1 MIVKTSYPLSSGQEA
16 MWFIYQI
23 APESVAYNIFIT
35 VKINSYLNINSV
47 NRVWEKIIEN
57 HPILRTT
64 YTSHEGKSVQEINQ
78 QHNFNLEVTDA
89 SNWSEDY
96 LKEKIFAIADRPFNL
111 EKDPV
116 LRVNLFTQSTE
127 EHILLL
133 TMHHI
138 AGDMWSFDLLL
149 SQFQALYAEEIEQI
163 SLQQTET
170 AIDDLTNN
178 KSYLDLV
185 RWQSEMLSSS
195 RGEKH
200 RQYWQEQLAGELP
213 ILNLLADKPRP
224 TVQTYQGTA
233 HISKLDKELIQKL
246 QYLAQTSGTTLYQI
260 LLTAFYVQLYRYT
273 NQKDILIGSPMRG
286 RWSGDFKDIV
296 GYFVNLTVLRTAIEE
311 NATFT
316 EFLAQ
321 VSDTVKTAQTHQDY
335 PFSLLAKQLQPQRD
349 PSRSPLCQV
358 SFTWQPQRWCERT
371 EKSLHSGEQ
380 VLQMEPYLLGHQRGA
395 DFDLNLMVMEAQE
408 VFQLCW
414 QYNTDLFEATT
425 ISRMA
430 GHFVTLLE
438 GIAANPQQQIWQL
451 PLLKEVEQQQLLV
464 EWNDTGVDYPQDKC
478 IHQLFEEQVER
489 TPDAVAVVFENQQLT
504 YQELNYRAN
513 QLAHHLKSLGVGADV
528 LVGLCV
534 ERSLEMV
541 VGLLGILKAGGAYVP
556 LDPNY
561 PQQRLTVIL
570 DDAALPLLLTQQSLL
585 ESLPE
590 HTAQVVCFDSDR
602 QLIAQHSPENPLSG
616 NKPENLAYVI
626 YTSGSTGKPKGV
638 QVNHN
643 CVVNFLASMS
653 LCPGL
658 TDSDT
663 FCAITTI
670 SFDIAV
676 LELYLPLIVGAKLV
690 VVSRE
695 VAGDGA
701 RLLLE
706 LQQSGTTVMQATPVT
721 WQMLLASGL
730 STQQL
735 GMKLLCGGEAL
746 PDQLAHQLLETGSE
760 VWNLY
765 GPTET
770 TIWSSIYQLR
780 NESTQLEARSIITPI
795 GRPIAN
801 TQIYILDTQL
811 QLVPLGVPGELHI
824 GGAGLARGYLNRPE
838 LTQEKFIPNPFG
850 EVGASRLYKTGDL
863 ARYRPDGNIE
873 YLGRIDNQ
881 VKIRG
886 FRIELGEIEAVLSQ
900 HNDVETSCAI
910 APDDIYGNKRLI
922 AYIVPHQHCT
932 PSISELRQFIKAKLP
947 DYMVP
952 NAFVMLEEMPLTPN
966 GKIDRRA
973 LPAPELHSQ
982 SSDRYIVP
990 RTPVEEML
998 AQIWVQVLKVE
1009 QIGIDDNFFELGGH
1023 SLLATQLVSRI
1034 RNVFKVELQLRNL
1047 FAATTVA
1054 QLARLI
1060 GQLQQQNL
1068 ELSASPIL
1076 PRAENA
1082 ELALSYAQQRLWF
1095 LDQFEPNSALY
1106 NIPIALR
1113 LVGSLKVTA
1122 LEQSLEEIIIRH
1134 EALRTNFITID
1145 GKASQIIQKQINC
1158 SLSIVDLKHLSTS
1171 EQQIA
1176 SQQLAQQQAIQP
1188 FELATQVLV
1197 RATLVILSETEQLLF
1212 VCMHHIVSD
1221 GWSMGVFVQELAA
1234 LYNAYSQGKNSPL
1247 APLPIQYADFALW
1260 QRQWLQGEVLQ
1271 SQLSYWQQQL
1281 ADAPALLSLPTD
1293 RSRPAVQTFTGA
1305 HQEFALSQK
1314 LTGELTQLSQQQGVT
1329 LFMTLLAAYD
1339 ILLHRYTGVADI
1351 LVGTPIA
1358 NRNSSEIE
1366 GIIGFFVNTLIIRT
1380 DVFSDR
1386 SFNELLVRIREV
1398 CLGAYTH
1405 QDLPFEM
1412 LVEALQPQRDLSYN
1426 PLFQVM
1432 FALQNASI
1440 SEVELTGLSVTSLP
1454 IESATAKFD
1463 LTLSMENTANGLVG
1477 VWEYNTD
1484 LFDSSTIERMTGHF
1498 VTLLEAI
1505 VSNPIQPISQL
1516 PLLTE
1521 VEQQQLLVEWN
1532 NTQADYPQDLC
1543 IHQLFE
1549 SQVERISDAVAV
1561 IFENQQLT
1569 YAELNSRANQ
1579 LAHYLQTLGVKPDV
1593 LVGICVERSLEMIVG
1608 ILGILKAGGAY
1619 LPLDPEY
1626 PAERL
1631 SFMLEDAQV
1640 TVLLTQDKL
1649 LEKLPGH
1656 KGQVVCLDT
1665 DWQLISQSTQDNAI
1679 ALVQA
1684 SNLAYVIYTSGSTG
1698 KPKGVT
1704 ISHGAIASHCCIIQQ
1719 AYELVQSDRVLQFAS
1734 INFDASLEQIF
1745 PTLIAGATLVL
1756 RGSDVWTPTNFQK
1769 IISDFGLTVV
1779 NLPTAYWQQ
1788 LAQESA
1794 KTKILDDANSQL
1806 RLVIVGGDVM
1816 LPEYVALW
1824 QQSPMSGVRL
1834 LNAYGPT
1841 EATITA
1847 TLFEIPPQFSK
1858 DTNQKKVPIGCPLP
1872 NKTVYILDEHLQP
1885 VPIGIAGE
1893 LHFGGVALA
1902 QGYLNRPELTQ
1913 EKFIPNPFDKSK
1925 VKSQKSKLYKTGD
1938 LARYLPD
1945 GNIEYLGRIDN
1956 QVKIRGFR
1964 IELGEIEAVL
1974 SEYPHL
1980 QTSCVIAREDIPGN
1994 KSLVTYIVSQKE
2006 QTLIINDLRCFL
2018 KSKLPEYMVPSA
2030 IVILDALPLTPGGKI
2045 DRRALPAPDLHSQLL
2060 DKYVAPRSP
2069 NEELLTQIWAY
2080 VLKVEQVGIYDNF
2093 FELGGHS
2100 LLATQLVSR
2109 IRNIFKVELP
2119 LRELFAAPTVAEL
2132 AHLIGQLQQQ
2142 NSEQFAPPILPR
2154 AENAE
2159 LTLSYAQQRLWF
2171 LDQFEPDSPFY
2182 NMPLALHLAG
2192 TVQVAALE
2200 QSLQEIIIRHE
2211 ALRTNF
2217 ITVDGKPTQIIQTES
2232 TWIVSVV
2239 DLKHLS
2245 ITEQE
2250 IATEELAQQQAIQP
2264 FNLANQALVR
2274 ATLVVQSETEHIL
2287 LMCMHH
2293 IVSDG
2298 WSMGVFVQEL
2308 VALYNA
2314 YSQGQ
2319 TSPLAPLPIQY
2330 ADFAL
2335 WQRQWLQGEV
2345 LQSQLTYWQKQLAS
2359 APALLSLPTDRPRPV
2374 VQTYNGT
2381 HQYFALSEEL
2391 TSKLTKLSQE
2401 QGVTLFMTLLAAY
2414 DTLIYRYT
2422 GTEDILVGSPI
2433 ANRDRTEIEG
2443 LIGFFVNTLVM
2454 RTDVSGNPSFSEL
2467 LGRVRDMA
2475 MQAYSHQNLPF
2486 EMLVEALQPER
2497 DLSYTPLFQVMFVLQ
2512 NAPMSQ
2518 LELTG
2523 LTVRELPIKG
2533 ITSRFDLTLIM
2544 QNTANGMVG
2553 LWEYNTDL
2561 FDSST
2566 IERMTSHFVTLL
2578 ESIITNPEQQI
2589 SQLPLLKE
2597 VEQQQ
2602 LLVEWNATQV
2612 DYPLHKCIPELFE
2625 EEVERT
2631 PNAVAVEFENQQLTY
2646 QELNNRANQLANHLR
2661 SLGVVADT
2669 LVGLCVERSLE
2680 MVIGLL
2686 GILKAGAAYVPLDPE
2701 YPTERLSFILEDT
2714 QASVLLTQQSVLDRL
2729 PSNQAK
2735 LVCLDT
2741 DAGLIS
2747 QCSQDNLISGVEA
2760 HNLVYIIYTSGST
2773 GQPKGIAMSHI
2784 ALCNH
2789 VLWHGENL
2797 KIARGAKTLQF
2808 ASISFDVSFQ
2818 EIFTTWCSGGTLFLI
2833 GEELRQDASALLGF
2847 LQEKA
2852 IERMFLA
2859 FVGLQQLAEVA
2870 VGSEL
2875 VNNHLREIITSG
2887 EQLQITPAIS
2897 QWFSKLTDCTLH
2909 NQYGPS
2915 ESHLASSFILNNS
2928 VETWPLLPYIGRP
2941 IANTQIYILDRFL
2954 QPVPI
2959 GVPGELYIA
2968 GVLLAQGYFN
2978 RRELTQEKFI
2988 LNPFSDEPDSR
2999 LYKTGDLGRYL
3010 PDGNIESLGRIDNQV
3025 KIRGFR
3031 IELGEIEAVL
3041 SQIGDVQASCAIAR
3055 EDIPGNKYLAAYVVP
3070 QKEQTL
3076 TVSVV
3081 RGFLKSKLPEY
3092 MVPSAIVILE
3102 ALPLTPN
3109 GKLDRRAL
3117 PVPDLHSQ
3125 LLDKYVA
3132 ARNPIEEILSLI
3144 WTQVLKVEL
3153 VGIHDNF
3160 FELGGHSLL
3169 ATQLIS
3175 RVRTSLKVELPLRS
3189 LFAAPTVAQLSEHI
3203 QRSQQQDLEL
3213 TAPPILPRAK
3223 NAELPLSFAQT
3234 RLWFLEQLNP
3244 NSAFYNLLIAL
3255 RLVGT
3260 LNVAIL
3266 EQSLIEILHR
3276 HEALRTNFAIADGE
3290 PSQVIQTQ
3298 TNWTVSVVDLQH
3310 LPTSEQK
3317 IASQQLAQQQAIQP
3331 FELATQPL
3339 VRATLVVL
3347 SETEHLLLVC
3357 MHHIVSDGWSMGVFV
3372 QELAALYNAYFQG
3385 QPTPLEPLP
3394 IQYADFA
3401 LWQRQW
3407 FQGDVLQSQL
3417 SYWQKQL
3424 KDSPALLSL
3433 PTDRP
3438 RPAVQTF
3445 AGAYQHFAISQE
3457 LTTKLTKLSQQEG
3470 CTLFMTLLAAYD
3482 TLLHRYTGV
3491 ADILIGSPIANR
3503 NRGEIE
3509 GLIGFFVNTLVMRTD
3524 LSGNPSFS
3532 ELLTRVREM
3541 ALGAYAHQDLPFE
3554 MLVEALQPERNLSH
3568 TPLFQ
3573 VMFVLQN
3580 VPMSQV
3586 ELTGLTVN
3594 PLLVE
3599 SATSKFDLTLAMENT
3614 AAGLAGV
3621 LEYNTALFDRSTIA
3635 RMADHF
3641 VTLLEAIV
3649 ANPQERISQL
3659 PMLTAVEQQQLLV
3672 EWNNTQVD
3680 YPQDKCIHQLFEEQ
3694 VELTPDAVAVVFEN
3708 EQLTY
3713 AELNSR
3719 ANQLAHY
3726 LRSLGVK
3733 ADVLV
3738 GICVE
3743 RSLEMVVGLL
3753 GILKAGG
3760 AYLPLDPE
3768 YPTERLHFILRDAQ
3782 VSVLLTQQQL
3792 VDKLPPNQESIV
3804 CLDTDAQV
3812 ISLSSQENLIT
3823 ASKASNLAYV
3833 IYTSGSTGQPKGV
3846 LVTHYALLNLVFW
3859 HNKAFEI
3866 TALDKAT
3873 QVAST
3878 AFDAAVWEL
3887 WPYLTAGASIY
3898 LLKPG
3903 IIASPVDLQD
3913 WLRSQNIT
3921 ISFLPTPVA
3930 EQLLSLEWTENS
3942 ALRTLLTGGD
3952 KLHRYPSSLL
3962 PFQVVNNYGP
3972 TENTVVTTSGIVVS
3986 DGVSDNI
3993 SPSIG
3998 RPIANTQIYILD
4010 EYLQPVPVGVP
4021 GELHIG
4027 GASLAQGYL
4036 NRPELTQEKFISN
4049 PFSDEPHSR
4058 LYKTG
4063 DLSRYLLN
4071 GSIEYLGRIDNQV
4084 KIRGFRIELGEIE
4097 AALNQN
4103 IHVQT
4108 SCVIAREDIPGDTST
4123 PLSTSKRLVAYVALH
4138 QHSTLAISELRHYLK
4153 AKLPHYMMPQAFVVL
4168 EEMPLTP
4175 NGKVDRRALPAP
4187 DLDHELKD
4195 KYVAPRTPSEDMLA
4209 QIWATVL
4216 KVEQVGIYDNFFE
4229 LGGHSL
4235 LATQLVS
4242 RIRSNFQV
4250 ELPLRELFATATV
4263 AELAQSIQELQQQK
4277 LQLTAPPILPR
4288 LRDAELPLSY
4298 SQTRLWFLDQ
4308 FDPNSAFYNIP
4319 IALRLVGSLNKTAL
4333 EQSLEEIIHRHEA
4346 LRTNFI
4352 TIDGKPSQIIQTE
4365 TNWTVSVVDWKHLS
4379 ATEQEIATQQ
4389 LAQQQAIQPFELA
4402 TQALVRATLVILS
4415 ETEHIL
4421 LMCMHHIVSDGW
4433 SMGVFVQELA
4443 ALYSA
4448 YSQGQT
4454 SPLAPLPIQYADF
4467 ALWQRQWLQ
4476 GDILQKQLSYWE
4488 KQLADAPALLS
4499 LPTDRPRPAVQ
4510 TFAGANQQFELSI
4523 ELTSKLTKLSQEQ
4536 GVTLFMTLLAAF
4548 DTLLYRYTE
4557 QSDILVGTPIA
4568 NRNRGE
4574 IEGLIGFFVNTLVLR
4589 TDLSGNPSFSEL
4601 LTRVRQMAMEAYSH
4615 QDLPFE
4621 MLVETLQPERDLSHA
4636 PLFQVDFLLQNDP
4649 LSEVEL
4655 TGLNVTSLP
4664 IESATAKFDLT
4675 LAMAIAPTGMVG
4687 VWEYN
4692 TDLFDA
4698 STIARMAGH
4707 FVTLLEAIV
4716 ENPQQQISQ
4725 LPMLTDVE
4733 QRQLFVG
4740 WNDTQADY
4748 PEDLCIHQLFESQVE
4763 HTPNAIAVVFENQQ
4777 LTYGELNT
4785 QANQLAHYLQTV
4797 GVGPEVL
4804 VGIYLERSLSV
4815 IVGLL
4820 AVLKAGGGYVP
4831 LDPDYPQQRLADIS
4845 QDSQF
4850 SVLITEQKLLNS
4862 LPVQDVKII
4871 VLDTESGMLTNQS
4884 QENPVSE
4891 VEPENLACI
4900 LYTSGSTGKPK
4911 GVMLAHEA
4919 LVNHS
4924 SAISEV
4930 FGLTSCDRVLQ
4941 FASFSFD
4948 VAAEEIFPTWLKGAT
4963 VVLRPMQMFSD
4974 FASLAQFIEQ
4984 QKLSVLNITPA
4995 YWHEWAV
5002 AVSKSDATVPQSLR
5016 LVAVGGDAVLP
5027 ETVTLWQQ
5035 LVGDRVNCLNVYGPT
5050 EASVTAIVH
5059 DLLHPKSEKTNSVL
5073 IGRPIANTQAYIL
5086 DRHLQPVPIGVRGE
5100 LHIGG
5105 VRLARGYLNLKEL
5118 TDEKFIP
5125 NPFEQ
5130 SGGRSQEEKDSSF
5143 FSPSPIASP
5152 QSLVPSPRLYKTG
5165 DLARY
5170 LPDGN
5175 IECFGR
5181 IDNQVKI
5188 RGFRI
5193 ELGEIEAVLNQH
5205 SHVQTSCVI
5214 IREDAIGDKRLVAY
5228 VVPYHE
5234 QIPPISEL
5242 RQFLSNRLPLYMVPN
5257 TFVVLESL
5265 PLTPNRKVD
5274 RRALPAPDLYSEF
5287 KDKYVAPRTPNEEM
5301 LAQIWA
5307 QVLKVEQVG
5316 IHDNFFEIGG
5326 HSLLATQLVSRI
5338 RNIFKIELP
5347 LRSLFAA
5354 ATVAQL
5360 AHLIGELQQQNL
5372 EIIVP
5377 PILPRAE
5384 NAELSL
5390 SYAQQRLWFLD
5401 QLQPNSALYNI
5412 PIALRLAGT
5421 LNVAALEES
5430 LREIIYRH
5438 EALRTNFVTVD
5449 GKASQVIQIQTN
5461 WTISVV
5467 ELQHLP
5473 TSEKER
5479 ASQQLVQQQTI
5490 QPFDLKSASLLRA
5503 TLVVLN
5509 ETEHLLLVCMHH
5521 IVSDEWSMGVFV
5533 QELAALYNAYS
5544 QGQTSPLAPLPI
5556 QYADFAIW
5564 QRQWLQGDVL
5574 QSQLSYWQQQLK
5586 DAPALL
5592 SLPTDRT
5599 RPAVQTFAG
5608 AYQEF
5613 ALSEELTSKLTQLSQ
5628 QQGCT
5633 LFMTLLAAFDTLLY
5647 RYTGVADIL
5656 VGTPIANRNCS
5667 EVEGLIGFFVNT
5679 LVMRTDLSENPSF
5692 SELLTRVREMAL
5704 SAYAHQD
5711 LPFEMLVEVLQ
5722 PQRNL
5727 SHTPLF
5733 QVAFL
5738 FQNAPVS
5745 QVELTGLTISDLPTE
5760 NVSAKFDLTLAIANT
5775 ATGLAGILEYNIDLF
5790 DRSTIARMADH
5801 FVTLLEAIVANPQE
5815 RISQLPMLTTVEQQ
5829 QLLVE
5834 WNNTQVDYPQDK
5846 CIHQLFEE
5854 QVELTPDAVAVVFE
5868 NEQLTY
5874 AELNSRANQL
5884 AHYLRSLGVKA
5895 DVLVGIC
5902 VERSLEMV
5910 VGLLGILKAGG
5921 AYLPLDPEYP
5931 TERLHFI
5938 LRDAQVSVLLTQ
5950 QQLVDKLPPNQES
5963 IVCLDTDA
5971 QVISLSSQE
5980 NLITASKASNLAYV
5994 IYTSGSTGQPK
6005 GVLVTHYALLNL
6017 VFWHNKAFEITALD
6031 KATQVASTAFDAAV
6045 WELWPYL
6052 TAGASIYLL
6061 KPGIIASPVDLQDWL
6076 RSQNITISF
6085 LPTPV
6090 AEQLLSLEWTENSA
6104 LRTLLTGG
6112 DKLHRYPSS
6121 LLPFQVVNN
6130 YGPTEN
6136 TVVTTSGIVVSDGVS
6151 DNISP
6156 SIGRPIANTQIYIL
6170 DEYLQPVPVGV
6181 PGELHIG
6188 GASLAQGY
6196 LNRPELTQEKFIS
6209 NPFSD
6214 EPHSRL
6220 YKTGDL
6226 SRYLLNG
6233 SIEYL
6238 GRIDNQVKIRGFRIE
6253 LGEIEAVLSQLP
6265 EVQEVVVVAQ
6275 EDQLNN
6281 KRLVAYVVPQQKNGN
6296 QKNHHPDNL
6305 AQSLRANLKKLLP
6318 SYMIPSSFVL
6328 LENLPLTPNGKI
6340 DHRALPTHE
6349 LNEAYYVMP
6358 NTEAEKIIAAI
6369 WQKALQVE
6377 KVGLYDNFF
6386 EIGGHSLIATQVIS
6400 RLQEAFG
6407 TSLPLRHIFESPTVS
6422 QLSEA
6427 ILAQL
6432 ETGSGLAVPAMATPR
6447 AGIAPVS
6454 RDADIPL
6461 SWAQE
6466 RLWFVNQLEGESGA
6480 YTIDFTLRLLGNLN
6494 VKALE
6499 QAFAKIV
6506 QRHEVLRTHFEI
6518 RNNQPVQV
6526 IDPNMTITLPV
6537 VDLQNLPDPW
6547 KQVEQLATA
6556 EACKPFDLAN
6566 GPVLRVKLWQVAEDE
6581 YVLLFAI
6588 HHIAADGWSMG
6599 VLIGELSAYYRSFST
6614 GSSVEL
6620 PELPIQYADFAVWQ
6634 RQWFT
6639 NQVLERQLSY
6649 WKQHLTGAP
6658 PLLELPT
6665 DRPRPAIQTFRGGTE
6680 QLKLDA
6686 LLTQQLKKLSQE
6698 SGSTLFMTLLAGFVV
6713 LLSRYSGQTDLVVG
6727 SPIANRNRIEIEE
6740 LIGFFVNSLALRFDL
6755 SQEPTF
6761 EALLAQVRKVTQ
6773 NAYDHQDLPFEML
6786 VEELQLER
6794 NLDRNPL
6801 TQVVFALQN
6810 APSAPWDLPDL
6821 KVEGMPSGLD
6831 SVRLDLEVY
6840 LWDAPEGLSG
6850 FCSYNR
6856 DLFDAATIARMMQH
6870 FVTLLTAI
6878 VANPQQPV
6886 ALMPLLTQQERHQLL
6901 VEWNDTQADYPQ
6913 DLCIHQLF
6921 ESQVERTPDAVAVVF
6936 ENEQLTYHEL
6946 NCRANQLAHY
6956 LRSLGVGADVLVGLC
6971 VERSLL
6977 MAIGLLAILK
6987 AGGAYVPL
6995 DPEYPQDRLSF
7006 MLEDAQVWVLLT
7018 QQHLFEKL
7026 PPNQA
7031 NTVFLDEI
7039 WSEIAQNSQDNFS
7052 NGVTASH
7059 LANVIY
7065 TSGSTGKPK
7074 GVMVEHSGLCNLAQ
7088 AQIKAFGV
7096 DCDSRVLQFASF
7108 SFDACISEILM
7119 TWASG
7124 STLYLGTKDSLMPG
7138 APLIERLRDYGITH
7152 VILPPSALA
7161 VLPEE
7166 ELPALQTI
7174 IVAGEACSAEL
7185 IRQWS
7190 VDRSFLNAYG
7200 PTEASVCATV
7210 AKCTPFDEKVT
7221 IGRPIANKQIYI
7233 LDSHL
7238 QPVPIGVPGELHIGG
7253 VGLARGYLNRLELT
7267 QEKFIPNPFEE
7278 VGRSRLYKTGD
7289 LARYLPDGNIEYL
7302 GRIDNQVKVRGFR
7315 IELGEIEAVLS
7326 QHPFIQEGVVVAI
7339 DNTGDKQLT
7348 AYLVPALKNKVLPQQ
7363 VAQWQSEYV
7372 SDWQTLYEQAYGQPQ
7387 ASIDDPT
7394 FNISGWNSS
7403 YTKEAIPALEMQEWV
7418 ESTVD
7423 RILSLSPQQVLEIG
7437 CGTGL
7442 LLSRVAKHCK
7452 YYWGCD
7458 YSSAAI
7464 QHVEQVCKTVE
7475 GLENVRL
7482 LHQMADDFTLIPKGE
7497 FDTVVINSVVQYFPS
7512 VEYLLQVIE
7521 GAIAAIGKSGTLFVG
7536 DVRSKPLLEPYHAA
7550 VQLSQA
7556 TEERTVEQWQQQV
7569 HSSVAAEEELVIDP
7583 SFFIALQTQF
7593 PQITW
7598 VEIQPKRG
7606 NSQNELTQF
7615 RYDVT
7620 LHLGTDVQT
7629 KVVPWLNWQL
7639 DKLSLAQIQNQ
7650 LHKEQ
7655 PELLGIR
7662 GVPNQRV
7669 QQALQIC
7676 QWLENSPG
7684 VETVGQLRLLLA
7696 KQPAAGINP
7705 EEFYQLGQHLGY
7717 TVHMSWWESSQDG
7730 AFDVVFCRNQ
7740 EQKAIAFWDNSKV
7753 TTKPWTDYTNNPL
7766 YGKLVQKLVP
7776 QVREFIQ
7783 QKLPNYMVPQA
7794 FVLLNALPLTPN
7806 GKVDRR
7812 ALPAPDTATRNLATG
7827 FVSPRTPIEAQLIQ
7841 IWSEVLGT
7849 ERIGINDNFF
7859 ELGGHSLLATQVI
7872 SRLRNI
7878 FSVELS
7884 LQNFLEYP
7892 TVANLAQII
7901 EVVSTAQDGQLSI
7914 KKTQEDYEEGEL

>member
-1 MIVKTSYPLSSGQEA
+1 MDRIIKTSSPLSYSQEA

-35 VKINSYLNINSV
+35 AKIHSYLNITTV
-47 NRVWEKIIEN
+47 NRVWDKIIELN
-57 HPILRTT
+57 PILKTK
-64 YTSHEGKSVQEINQ
+64 YTNHQGKPVQEINQ
-78 QHNFNLEVTDA
+78 QHSFAIEVTDA
-89 SNWSEDY
+89 SNWSENY
-96 LKEKIFAIADRPFNL
+96 LKEKIFTITDRPFNL
-111 EKDPV
+111 EKDPL
-116 LRVNLFTQSTE
+116 LRVNLFTLSE
-127 EHILLL
+127 KEHILLL

-138 AGDMWSFDLLL
+138 VGDMWSCDLLL
-149 SQFQALYAEEIEQI
+149 SEFQALYTNEIEQV
-163 SLQQTET
+163 SQQQKET
-170 AIDDLTNN
+170 ADYLSGN
-178 KSYLDLV
+178 KSYLEFI
-185 RWQSEMLSSS
+185 RWQSEMLSGSK
-195 RGEKH
+195 GEKLW
-200 RQYWQEQLAGELP
+200 QYWQQQLAGELP
-213 ILNLLADKPRP
+213 ILNLLTDKPRP
-224 TVQTYQGTA
+224 ALKTYQGAA
-233 HISKLDKELIQKL
+233 HILKLDEQLIQKL
-246 QYLAQTSGTTLYQI
+246 KHLAQASGTSLYQI
-260 LLTAFYVQLYRYT
+260 LLAAFYVLLYRYT
-273 NQKDILIGSPMRG
+273 NQTDILIGSPMRG
-286 RWSGDFKDIV
+286 RGGGKFKNTV
-296 GYFVNLTVLRTAIEE
+296 GYFVNLMVLRTSVQE
-311 NATFT
+311 NATFK

-321 VSDTVKTAQTHQDY
+321 ISKTVREAQKHQDY
-335 PFSLLAKQLQPQRD
+335 PFSLLAEQLQPQRD

-358 SFTWQPQRWCERT
+358 SFTWQVQGWCEPT
-371 EKSLHSGEQ
+371 ENSLHSQEQ
-380 VLQMEPYLLGHQRGA
+380 VLQMEPYFDIGAGQRGA
-395 DFDLNLMVMEAQE
+395 DFDLSLMVKEAKGI
-408 VFQLCW
+408 FQLSW

-425 ISRMA
+425 ITRMA
-430 GHFVTLLE
+430 LHFVTLLE
-438 GIAANPQQQIWQL
+438 GIVANPQEQIWQL
-451 PLLKEVEQQQLLV
+451 PLLTEVEQQQLLV

-478 IHQLFEEQVER
+478 IHQFFEEQVER
-489 TPDAVAVVFENQQLT
+489 TPDAVAVVFENEQLT
-504 YQELNYRAN
+504 YQQLNCRAN
-513 QLAHHLKSLGVGADV
+513 QLAHYLKSLGVRADV

-541 VGLLGILKAGGAYVP
+541 VGLLGILKAGAAYV
-556 LDPNY
+556 
-561 PQQRLTVIL
+561 
-570 DDAALPLLLTQQSLL
+570 
-585 ESLPE
+585 
-590 HTAQVVCFDSDR
+590 
-602 QLIAQHSPENPLSG
+602 
-616 NKPENLAYVI
+616 
-626 YTSGSTGKPKGV
+626 
-638 QVNHN
+638 
-643 CVVNFLASMS
+643 
-653 LCPGL
+653 
-658 TDSDT
+658 
-663 FCAITTI
+663 
-670 SFDIAV
+670 
-676 LELYLPLIVGAKLV
+676 
-690 VVSRE
+690 
-695 VAGDGA
+695 
-701 RLLLE
+701 
-706 LQQSGTTVMQATPVT
+706 
-721 WQMLLASGL
+721 
-730 STQQL
+730 
-735 GMKLLCGGEAL
+735 
-746 PDQLAHQLLETGSE
+746 
-760 VWNLY
+760 
-765 GPTET
+765 
-770 TIWSSIYQLR
+770 
-780 NESTQLEARSIITPI
+780 
-795 GRPIAN
+795 
-801 TQIYILDTQL
+801 
-811 QLVPLGVPGELHI
+811 
-824 GGAGLARGYLNRPE
+824 
-838 LTQEKFIPNPFG
+838 
-850 EVGASRLYKTGDL
+850 
-863 ARYRPDGNIE
+863 
-873 YLGRIDNQ
+873 
-881 VKIRG
+881 
-886 FRIELGEIEAVLSQ
+886 
-900 HNDVETSCAI
+900 
-910 APDDIYGNKRLI
+910 
-922 AYIVPHQHCT
+922 
-932 PSISELRQFIKAKLP
+932 
-947 DYMVP
+947 
-952 NAFVMLEEMPLTPN
+952 
-966 GKIDRRA
+966 
-973 LPAPELHSQ
+973 
-982 SSDRYIVP
+982 
-990 RTPVEEML
+990 
-998 AQIWVQVLKVE
+998 
-1009 QIGIDDNFFELGGH
+1009 
-1023 SLLATQLVSRI
+1023 
-1034 RNVFKVELQLRNL
+1034 
-1047 FAATTVA
+1047 
-1054 QLARLI
+1054 
-1060 GQLQQQNL
+1060 
-1068 ELSASPIL
+1068 
-1076 PRAENA
+1076 
-1082 ELALSYAQQRLWF
+1082 
-1095 LDQFEPNSALY
+1095 
-1106 NIPIALR
+1106 
-1113 LVGSLKVTA
+1113 
-1122 LEQSLEEIIIRH
+1122 
-1134 EALRTNFITID
+1134 
-1145 GKASQIIQKQINC
+1145 
-1158 SLSIVDLKHLSTS
+1158 
-1171 EQQIA
+1171 
-1176 SQQLAQQQAIQP
+1176 
-1188 FELATQVLV
+1188 
-1197 RATLVILSETEQLLF
+1197 
-1212 VCMHHIVSD
+1212 
-1221 GWSMGVFVQELAA
+1221 
-1234 LYNAYSQGKNSPL
+1234 
-1247 APLPIQYADFALW
+1247 
-1260 QRQWLQGEVLQ
+1260 
-1271 SQLSYWQQQL
+1271 
-1281 ADAPALLSLPTD
+1281 
-1293 RSRPAVQTFTGA
+1293 
-1305 HQEFALSQK
+1305 
-1314 LTGELTQLSQQQGVT
+1314 
-1329 LFMTLLAAYD
+1329 
-1339 ILLHRYTGVADI
+1339 
-1351 LVGTPIA
+1351 
-1358 NRNSSEIE
+1358 
-1366 GIIGFFVNTLIIRT
+1366 
-1380 DVFSDR
+1380 
-1386 SFNELLVRIREV
+1386 
-1398 CLGAYTH
+1398 
-1405 QDLPFEM
+1405 
-1412 LVEALQPQRDLSYN
+1412 
-1426 PLFQVM
+1426 
-1432 FALQNASI
+1432 
-1440 SEVELTGLSVTSLP
+1440 
-1454 IESATAKFD
+1454 
-1463 LTLSMENTANGLVG
+1463 
-1477 VWEYNTD
+1477 
-1484 LFDSSTIERMTGHF
+1484 
-1498 VTLLEAI
+1498 
-1505 VSNPIQPISQL
+1505 
-1516 PLLTE
+1516 
-1521 VEQQQLLVEWN
+1521 
-1532 NTQADYPQDLC
+1532 
-1543 IHQLFE
+1543 
-1549 SQVERISDAVAV
+1549 
-1561 IFENQQLT
+1561 
-1569 YAELNSRANQ
+1569 
-1579 LAHYLQTLGVKPDV
+1579 
-1593 LVGICVERSLEMIVG
+1593 
-1608 ILGILKAGGAY
+1608 
-1619 LPLDPEY
+1619 PLDPEY

-1640 TVLLTQDKL
+1640 PVLLTQDKL
-1649 LEKLPGH
+1649 LEKLPQH
-1656 KGQVVCLDT
+1656 QGQVVCLDT
-1665 DWQLISQSTQDNAI
+1665 DWQFISQSSQDNALAQLTVGI

-1684 SNLAYVIYTSGSTG
+1684 TNLAYVIYTSGSTG

-1704 ISHGAIASHCCIIQQ
+1704 ISHGAIANHCCIIQQ
-1719 AYELVQSDRVLQFAS
+1719 TYELVQSDRILQFAS

-1794 KTKILDDANSQL
+1794 KTKILDANSQL

-1824 QQSPMSGVRL
+1824 QQSLMSGVRL

-1847 TLFEIPPQFSK
+1847 TLFEIPSQFSK
-1858 DTNQKKVPIGCPLP
+1858 DTNLKKVPIGCPLA
-1872 NKTVYILDEHLQP
+1872 NKTLYILDEHLQP
-1885 VPIGIAGE
+1885 VPIGVPGE
-1893 LHFGGVALA
+1893 LHIGGATLA

-1913 EKFIPNPFDKSK
+1913 EKFIPNPFEDSAALA
-1925 VKSQKSKLYKTGD
+1925 SPRASAGGSRLYKTGD
-1938 LARYLPD
+1938 LARYLSD

-1964 IELGEIEAVL
+1964 IELGEIETVL
-1974 SEYPHL
+1974 SQYPHV
-1980 QTSCVIAREDIPGN
+1980 QASCVIAREDVPGN
-1994 KSLVTYIVSQKE
+1994 KSLVAYIVSQKE
-2006 QTLIINDLRCFL
+2006 QTFTERLALSAVEGSRSTLTVSDLRCFL
-2018 KSKLPEYMVPSA
+2018 KEKLPEYMVPSA
-2030 IVILDALPLTPGGKI
+2030 IVILEALPFTPSGKV
-2045 DRRALPAPDLHSQLL
+2045 DRRALPAPDLHSQLS

-2069 NEELLTQIWAY
+2069 NEELLAQIWSH
-2080 VLKVEQVGIYDNF
+2080 VLKVEQVGINDNF

-2109 IRNIFKVELP
+2109 IRNIFKVELA
-2119 LRELFAAPTVAEL
+2119 LRELFAAPTVAQL

-2192 TVQVAALE
+2192 TLNVAALE
-2200 QSLQEIIIRHE
+2200 QSLQEIIFRHE

-2217 ITVDGKPTQIIQTES
+2217 ITVDGEPTQIIQTES
-2232 TWIVSVV
+2232 SWTVSIV
-2239 DLKHLS
+2239 DLEHLS
-2245 ITEQE
+2245 TLVLSEAEVSERE
-2250 IATEELAQQQAIQP
+2250 IATQELAQQEAIQP
-2264 FNLANQALVR
+2264 FNLATQALVR
-2274 ATLVVQSETEHIL
+2274 ATLVVQSETEHVL
-2287 LMCMHH
+2287 LLCMHH

-2298 WSMGVFVQEL
+2298 WSMGVFIQEL

-2314 YSQGQ
+2314 YSQDQ

-2359 APALLSLPTDRPRPV
+2359 APALLSLPTDRPRPA

-2433 ANRDRTEIEG
+2433 ANRDRSEIEG

-2544 QNTANGMVG
+2544 QNTATSTTLSTSNGMVG

-2578 ESIITNPEQQI
+2578 EGIIANPEQQI

-2602 LLVEWNATQV
+2602 LLVDWNATQA
-2612 DYPLHKCIPELFE
+2612 DYPLHKCIHQLFE

-2631 PNAVAVEFENQQLTY
+2631 PNAVAVVYENQQLTY
-2646 QELNNRANQLANHLR
+2646 HELNYRANQLAHHLR
-2661 SLGVVADT
+2661 SLGVAADV
-2669 LVGLCVERSLE
+2669 LVGLCVDRSLE

-2701 YPTERLSFILEDT
+2701 YPAERLSFILEDT
-2714 QASVLLTQQSVLDRL
+2714 QASVLVTQQSLIDRL
-2729 PSNQAK
+2729 PPNQAK

-2747 QCSQDNLISGVEA
+2747 QCSQDNLISGVQA
-2760 HNLVYIIYTSGST
+2760 HNLIYIIYTSGST
-2773 GQPKGIAMSHI
+2773 GQPKGIAMTQL

-2789 VLWHGENL
+2789 ILWHGENL

-2852 IERMFLA
+2852 VERMFLA

-2870 VGSEL
+2870 VSSEL
-2875 VNNHLREIITSG
+2875 ANTHLREIITSG

-2915 ESHLASSFILNNS
+2915 ESHLATSFILNNS
-2928 VETWPLLPYIGRP
+2928 VESWPPLPYIGRP
-2941 IANTQIYILDRFL
+2941 IANTQIYILDKFL

-2959 GVPGELYIA
+2959 GVPGELYIS

-2978 RRELTQEKFI
+2978 RTELTQEKFI
-2988 LNPFSDEPDSR
+2988 PNPFSDEPDSR

-3041 SQIGDVQASCAIAR
+3041 SQLSDVQASCAIAR

-3070 QKEQTL
+3070 QKEQTCTERLVPSEAEVSRSTL
-3076 TVSVV
+3076 TASVV
-3081 RGFLKSKLPEY
+3081 RSFLKEKLPEY

-3117 PVPDLHSQ
+3117 PAPDLHSQ

-3132 ARNPIEEILSLI
+3132 PRNPIEEILSLI
-3144 WTQVLKVEL
+3144 WAQVLKVEL

-3223 NAELPLSFAQT
+3223 NAELPLSYAQQ
-3234 RLWFLEQLNP
+3234 RLWFLDQLNP

-3260 LNVAIL
+3260 LNVATL

-3276 HEALRTNFAIADGE
+3276 HEALRTNFAIVDGK
-3290 PSQVIQTQ
+3290 PTQIIQTQ

-3310 LPTSEQK
+3310 LTTLALSEVEVSEQK
-3317 IASQQLAQQQAIQP
+3317 RASQQLAQQQAIQP

-3347 SETEHLLLVC
+3347 NETEHLLLVC

-3372 QELAALYNAYFQG
+3372 QELAALYNAYSHG

-3424 KDSPALLSL
+3424 KDAPALLSL

-3438 RPAVQTF
+3438 RPSVQTF
-3445 AGAYQHFAISQE
+3445 AGAYQHFALSEE
-3457 LTTKLTKLSQQEG
+3457 LTTKLTKLSQQQG

-3482 TLLHRYTGV
+3482 TLLYRYTGV

-3509 GLIGFFVNTLVMRTD
+3509 ALIGFFVNTLVMRTD

-3586 ELTGLTVN
+3586 DLTGLTVN

-3599 SATSKFDLTLAMENT
+3599 SATAKFDLTLAMENT

-3621 LEYNTALFDRSTIA
+3621 LEYNTDLFDSSTIE

-3649 ANPQERISQL
+3649 ANPQQRISQL
-3659 PMLTAVEQQQLLV
+3659 PMLTAVEQQLLID
-3672 EWNNTQVD
+3672 WNDTRVD
-3680 YPQDKCIHQLFEEQ
+3680 YPSDKCIHQLFEEQ
-3694 VELTPDAVAVVFEN
+3694 VKRTPDAVAVVFEN

-3713 AELNSR
+3713 YELNSR

-3726 LRSLGVK
+3726 LRTLGVG
-3733 ADVLV
+3733 ANELV

-3768 YPTERLHFILRDAQ
+3768 YPTERLHFILQDAQ
-3782 VSVLLTQQQL
+3782 VQVLLTQHSL
-3792 VDKLPPNQESIV
+3792 IEKLPANQTNLV

-3823 ASKASNLAYV
+3823 ASQANNLAYV

-3846 LVTHYALLNLVFW
+3846 LVNHHALLNLVFW
-3859 HNKAFEI
+3859 HQRTFEI

-3903 IIASPVDLQD
+3903 IIASPLDLQD
-3913 WLRSQNIT
+3913 WLQNQNIT

-3930 EQLLSLEWTENS
+3930 EQLLSLEWRENT

-3972 TENTVVTTSGIVVS
+3972 TENTVVTTSGIVID
-3986 DGVSDNI
+3986 DGLDNNI

-4036 NRPELTQEKFISN
+4036 NRSELTQDKFIPN
-4049 PFSDEPHSR
+4049 PFQEAAVRLHSPDGGSK

-4063 DLSRYLLN
+4063 DLGRYLPDGN
-4071 GSIEYLGRIDNQV
+4071 IEYLGRIDNQV

-4097 AALNQN
+4097 ALLNQN
-4103 IHVQT
+4103 SDVQA
-4108 SCVIAREDIPGDTST
+4108 SCVIAREDIPTE
-4123 PLSTSKRLVAYVALH
+4123 KRLVAYVAPH

-4153 AKLPHYMMPQAFVVL
+4153 AKLPPYMMPQAFVIL
-4168 EEMPLTP
+4168 EAMPLTP

-4187 DLDHELKD
+4187 DLHHQLKD
-4195 KYVAPRTPSEDMLA
+4195 KYVAPRTPVEELLA

-4235 LATQLVS
+4235 LATQLIS

-4250 ELPLRELFATATV
+4250 ELPLRELFASATV

-4288 LRDAELPLSY
+4288 SRDAELPLSY

-4319 IALRLVGSLNKTAL
+4319 IALRLVGSLKVAAL
-4333 EQSLEEIIHRHEA
+4333 EQSLQEIIHRHEA

-4352 TIDGKPSQIIQTE
+4352 TVDGKPSQIIQTE

-4379 ATEQEIATQQ
+4379 PTEQEIAAQQ

-4402 TQALVRATLVILS
+4402 TQALVRATLVMLS

-4454 SPLAPLPIQYADF
+4454 SGLAPLPIQYADF
-4467 ALWQRQWLQ
+4467 AIWQRQWLQ

-4510 TFAGANQQFELSI
+4510 TFAGATQQFELSI

-4557 QSDILVGTPIA
+4557 QEDILVGTPIA

-4601 LTRVRQMAMEAYSH
+4601 LNRVRQMAMEAYSH

-4655 TGLNVTSLP
+4655 AGLNITSLP

-4675 LAMAIAPTGMVG
+4675 LAMAIAPTSAEAEASPTTTLSTGIGMVG

-4725 LPMLTDVE
+4725 LPMLTAVE
-4733 QRQLFVG
+4733 QQQLFVQ

-4748 PEDLCIHQLFESQVE
+4748 PQDLCIHQLFEEQVK
-4763 HTPNAIAVVFENQQ
+4763 HTPNAIAVIFENQQ
-4777 LTYGELNT
+4777 LTYQQLNT
-4785 QANQLAHYLQTV
+4785 QANQLAHYLQSL

-4871 VLDTESGMLTNQS
+4871 VLDTSGVLKNQS

-4911 GVMLAHEA
+4911 GVMLAHAA

-4948 VAAEEIFPTWLKGAT
+4948 VAAEEIFPTWYKGAT
-4963 VVLRPMQMFSD
+4963 VVLRPAQMFPD

-4984 QKLSVLNITPA
+4984 QNLSVLNITPA

-5002 AVSKSDATVPQSLR
+5002 AVSKADATVPESLR

-5027 ETVTLWQQ
+5027 ETVTIWQQ

-5086 DRHLQPVPIGVRGE
+5086 DRHLQPAPIGVKGE

-5125 NPFEQ
+5125 NPFEKAE
-5130 SGGRSQEEKDSSF
+5130 GR
-5143 FSPSPIASP
+5143 
-5152 QSLVPSPRLYKTG
+5152 RLYKTG

-5214 IREDAIGDKRLVAY
+5214 IREDAIGDTSTPFGFSTRRYANAQGKPLSTNKRLVAY

-5234 QIPPISEL
+5234 QIPIISEL
-5242 RQFLSNRLPLYMVPN
+5242 RQFLSNHLPLYMVPS

-5287 KDKYVAPRTPNEEM
+5287 KDKYVAPRTPIEEM

-5338 RNIFKIELP
+5338 RNIFKVELP
-5347 LRSLFAA
+5347 LRGLFAA

-5360 AHLIGELQQQNL
+5360 AHLIGELQQQEL

-5421 LNVAALEES
+5421 LNVTALEES
-5430 LREIIYRH
+5430 LREIIHRH
-5438 EALRTNFVTVD
+5438 EALCTNFVTVD
-5449 GKASQVIQIQTN
+5449 GKASQVIQTQTN
-5461 WTISVV
+5461 WTVSIVD
-5467 ELQHLP
+5467 LQHLP
-5473 TSEKER
+5473 TLALSISTSLDGTEVVGAASASAEVSEQEK
-5479 ASQQLVQQQTI
+5479 ASQQLAQQQAI
-5490 QPFDLKSASLLRA
+5490 QPFDLRNASLLRA

-5544 QGQTSPLAPLPI
+5544 QGQTSPLEPLPI

-5592 SLPTDRT
+5592 SLPTDRP

-5613 ALSEELTSKLTQLSQ
+5613 ALSEELTGKLTQLSQ
-5628 QQGCT
+5628 QQGMT

-5647 RYTGVADIL
+5647 RYTGQSDIL
-5656 VGTPIANRNCS
+5656 VGTPIANRNRS
-5667 EVEGLIGFFVNT
+5667 EIEGLIGFFVNT

-5704 SAYAHQD
+5704 GAYAHQD

-5738 FQNAPVS
+5738 FQNAPIS

-5760 NVSAKFDLTLAIANT
+5760 NVTAKFDLTLAIGNT
-5775 ATGLAGILEYNIDLF
+5775 ATGFAGVLEYNTDLF
-5790 DRSTIARMADH
+5790 DSSTIERMADH

-5815 RISQLPMLTTVEQQ
+5815 RISQLPMLTAVEQQ
-5829 QLLVE
+5829 QLLID
-5834 WNNTQVDYPQDK
+5834 WNDTQADYPQDK
-5846 CIHQLFEE
+5846 CIHQLLEE
-5854 QVELTPDAVAVVFE
+5854 QAKRTPDAVAVVFE
-5868 NEQLTY
+5868 EKQLTY
-5874 AELNSRANQL
+5874 AQLNSRANQL
-5884 AHYLRSLGVKA
+5884 AHYLRSLGVK
-5895 DVLVGIC
+5895 DNTLVGIC

-5938 LRDAQVSVLLTQ
+5938 LRDAQVQVLLTQ
-5950 QQLVDKLPPNQES
+5950 HSLIEKLPPNQTKL
-5963 IVCLDTDA
+5963 VCLDTDA

-5980 NLITASKASNLAYV
+5980 NLIAASQANNLAYV

-6005 GVLVTHYALLNL
+6005 GVLVTHHALLNL
-6017 VFWHNKAFEITALD
+6017 VFWHQRTFEITALD

-6061 KPGIIASPVDLQDWL
+6061 KPGIIASSVDLQDWL
-6076 RSQNITISF
+6076 QRQNITISF

-6090 AEQLLSLEWTENSA
+6090 AEQLLSLEWRENTA

-6121 LLPFQVVNN
+6121 LVPFQVVNN

-6136 TVVTTSGIVVSDGVS
+6136 TVVTTSGIVVCDGSDH
-6151 DNISP
+6151 NISP

-6196 LNRPELTQEKFIS
+6196 LNRSELTQEKFIP
-6209 NPFSD
+6209 NLFSD
-6214 EPHSRL
+6214 EPDSRL

-6226 SRYLLNG
+6226 ARYLSDGN
-6233 SIEYL
+6233 IEFL

-6253 LGEIEAVLSQLP
+6253 LGEIEAAISQLP
-6265 EVQEVVVVAQ
+6265 EVREAVVVAR
-6275 EDQLNN
+6275 EDQSNN
-6281 KRLVAYVVPQQKNGN
+6281 KRLVAYVVPQQENGN
-6296 QKNHHPDNL
+6296 VKNNHSDNL

-6349 LNEAYYVMP
+6349 LTLLNEADYVMP
-6358 NTEAEKIIAAI
+6358 NTEAEKIIAGI

-6377 KVGLYDNFF
+6377 KVGIHDNFF
-6386 EIGGHSLIATQVIS
+6386 DLGGHSLIATQVIS
-6400 RLQEAFG
+6400 RLQEAFR
-6407 TSLPLRHIFESPTVS
+6407 TSLPLRYIFESPTIA

-6427 ILAQL
+6427 ILGEL
-6432 ETGSGLAVPAMATPR
+6432 ETGSGLAVPALATPA
-6447 AGIAPVS
+6447 AGIAPVP
-6454 RDADIPL
+6454 RNADIPL

-6466 RLWFVNQLEGESGA
+6466 RLWFVNQLEGESSA
-6480 YTIDFTLRLLGNLN
+6480 YTIDFTLRLVGNLN

-6499 QAFAKIV
+6499 KAFAEIV

-6537 VDLQNLPDPW
+6537 VDLQNLPERW

-6566 GPVLRVKLWQVAEDE
+6566 GPVLRVKMWQVATDE
-6581 YVLLFAI
+6581 HILLFAI

-6599 VLIGELSAYYRSFST
+6599 VLIGELSAYYRAFST
-6614 GSSVEL
+6614 GSSVDL

-6639 NQVLERQLSY
+6639 NHVLERQLNY
-6649 WKQHLTGAP
+6649 WKQQLTGAP

-6665 DRPRPAIQTFRGGTE
+6665 DRPRPAIQSFRGGTE
-6680 QLKLDA
+6680 QLQLDA

-6727 SPIANRNRIEIEE
+6727 SPIANRNRTEIEG

-6761 EALLAQVRKVTQ
+6761 EALLAQVRTVTQ

-6810 APSAPWDLPDL
+6810 APSSPWDLPDV

-6840 LWDAPEGLSG
+6840 LWDAPEGLGG

-6856 DLFDAATIARMMQH
+6856 DLFDAATITRMMQH
-6870 FVTLLTAI
+6870 FKTLLAAI
-6878 VANPQQPV
+6878 VDNPQQPV
-6886 ALMPLLTQQERHQLL
+6886 SLLPLLSQQERHQLL

-6913 DLCIHQLF
+6913 NQCIHQLF

-6946 NCRANQLAHY
+6946 NCRANQLAQY

-6971 VERSLL
+6971 VERSSETLPEASLL

-7018 QQHLFEKL
+7018 QQHLSDKL
-7026 PPNQA
+7026 PKNKV

-7039 WSEIAQNSQDNFS
+7039 WSEIAQNSQNNFPS
-7052 NGVTASH
+7052 GVTASH

-7088 AQIKAFGV
+7088 AQLQTFGV
-7096 DCDSRVLQFASF
+7096 DSDSRVLQFASF

-7119 TWASG
+7119 SWASG
-7124 STLYLGTKDSLMPG
+7124 ATLYLGTKDSLMPG
-7138 APLIERLRDYGITH
+7138 TPLIERLRDYDITH
-7152 VILPPSALA
+7152 VTLPPSALA
-7161 VLPEE
+7161 VLPQEK
-7166 ELPALQTI
+7166 LPALQTI

-7190 VDRSFLNAYG
+7190 IGRNFFNAYG

-7210 AKCTPFDEKVT
+7210 AKCMPLDEKVT

-7238 QPVPIGVPGELHIGG
+7238 QPVPIGVAGELHIAG
-7253 VGLARGYLNRLELT
+7253 VGLARGYLNRLQLT
-7267 QEKFIPNPFEE
+7267 QEKFINNPFSDEPD
-7278 VGRSRLYKTGD
+7278 SRLYKTGD
-7289 LARYLPDGNIEYL
+7289 LARYLLDGNIEYL

-7326 QHPFIQEGVVVAI
+7326 QHPLVQEGVVVAI
-7339 DNTGDKQLT
+7339 DNTGDKQLA
-7348 AYLVPALKNKVLPQQ
+7348 AYLVPALKNQVLPQQ
-7363 VAQWQSEYV
+7363 LAQWQSEYV
-7372 SDWQTLYEQAYGQPQ
+7372 TDWQTLYEQAYGQPQ
-7387 ASIDDPT
+7387 VATDDPT

-7403 YTKEAIPALEMQEWV
+7403 YTKQAIPALEMQEWV

-7423 RILSLSPQQVLEIG
+7423 RILSLSPQRVLEIG

-7442 LLSRVAKHCK
+7442 LLSRVAPNCLE
-7452 YYWGCD
+7452 YWGCD

-7464 QHVEQVCKTVE
+7464 AHVEQICKTVS
-7475 GLENVRL
+7475 GLNNVRL
-7482 LHQMADDFTLIPKGE
+7482 LHQMADNFADIPKGK
-7497 FDTVVINSVVQYFPS
+7497 FDTVVVNSVVQYFPS
-7512 VEYLLQVIE
+7512 VEYLLQVLE
-7521 GAIAAIGKSGTLFVG
+7521 GAISTTGYANATIGQKGTLFVG
-7536 DVRSKPLLEPYHAA
+7536 DVRSLPLLEPYHAA
-7550 VQLSQA
+7550 VQLSRSP
-7556 TEERTVEQWQQQV
+7556 EDRTVEQWQQQV
-7569 HSSVAAEEELVIDP
+7569 HQSVAAEEELVIDP
-7583 SFFIALQTQF
+7583 RFFIALQTRF

-7598 VEIQPKRG
+7598 VEIVPKRG

-7620 LHLGTDVQT
+7620 LHISTNVQALALSGAVGEASASAEVT
-7629 KVVPWLNWQL
+7629 VIPWLNWQL

-7669 QQALQIC
+7669 QQALQIW
-7676 QWLENSPG
+7676 QWLENSPA
-7684 VETVGQLRLLLA
+7684 VETVGQMRQLLA
-7696 KQPAAGINP
+7696 QQPEVGINP
-7705 EEFYQLGQHLGY
+7705 EEFYQLGQDLGY
-7717 TVHMSWWESSQDG
+7717 TVHLSWWGSSQDG

-7827 FVSPRTPIEAQLIQ
+7827 FVSPRTPIEAQLVQ

-7901 EVVSTAQDGQLSI
+7901 EVVSIAQDSQLSI
-7914 KKTQEDYEEGEL
+7914 TKIQEDYEEGEL

>member
-1 MIVKTSYPLSSGQEA
+1 MDRIVKTSYPLSSGQEA
-16 MWFIYQI
+16 MWFIYQV
-23 APESVAYNIFIT
+23 APESVAYNIFVT

-47 NRVWEKIIEN
+47 KLAWEKIIEN

-64 YTSHEGKSVQEINQ
+64 YTNHEGKPIQEINQ

-96 LKEKIFAIADRPFNL
+96 LKEKIFAITDRPFNL

-116 LRVNLFTQSTE
+116 LRVNLFTRSE
-127 EHILLL
+127 KEHLLLL

-149 SQFQALYAEEIEQI
+149 SQFQALYTEEIEQN
-163 SLQQTET
+163 SQQQTE
-170 AIDDLTNN
+170 AAVDDLTNN
-178 KSYLDLV
+178 KSYLEFV

-224 TVQTYQGTA
+224 IVQTYQGIG
-233 HISKLDKELIQKL
+233 HILKLDEELIQKL
-246 QYLAQTSGTTLYQI
+246 KHLAQTSGTTLYQI

-286 RWSGDFKDIV
+286 RWGGDFKDIV
-296 GYFVNLTVLRTAIEE
+296 GYFVNLTVLRTAVQE

-321 VSDTVKTAQTHQDY
+321 VSNTVKTAQKHQDY
-335 PFSLLAKQLQPQRD
+335 PFSLLAEELQPQRD

-358 SFTWQPQRWCERT
+358 SFTWQPQRWCEPT
-371 EKSLHSGEQ
+371 ENSLHSGEQ
-380 VLQMEPYLLGHQRGA
+380 VLQMEPYFLGHQRGA
-395 DFDLNLMVMEAQE
+395 DFDLNLAVMEAQG

-430 GHFVTLLE
+430 GQFVTLLE

-451 PLLKEVEQQQLLV
+451 PLLKEVEQQQLLF
-464 EWNDTGVDYPQDKC
+464 EWNHTEVDYPQDKC
-478 IHQLFEEQVER
+478 IHQLFEEQVDR

-556 LDPNY
+556 LDPSY
-561 PQQRLTVIL
+561 PQQRLTFII
-570 DDAALPLLLTQQSLL
+570 DDAALPLLLTEQSLL
-585 ESLPE
+585 KSLPE

-602 QLIAQHSPENPLSG
+602 QLIAQHSSENPLTG

-643 CVVNFLASMS
+643 SVVNFLASMS

-746 PDQLAHQLLETGSE
+746 ADQLAHQLLETGSE

-780 NESTQLEARSIITPI
+780 NESTQLEARGVTTPI

-811 QLVPLGVPGELHI
+811 QPVPIGVPGELYI

-838 LTQEKFIPNPFG
+838 LTHEKFIPNPF
-850 EVGASRLYKTGDL
+850 EEAGASRLYKTGDL
-863 ARYRPDGNIE
+863 ARYLPDGNIE

-900 HNDVETSCAI
+900 HNDVEASCAMATPAAGI
-910 APDDIYGNKRLI
+910 AHDDIFGNKRLI

-982 SSDRYIVP
+982 SSDRYIAP
-990 RTPVEEML
+990 RTPLEEML

-1068 ELSASPIL
+1068 ELSALPIL

-1113 LVGSLKVTA
+1113 LVGSLKVIA
-1122 LEQSLEEIIIRH
+1122 LEQSLQEIIIRH

-1158 SLSIVDLKHLSTS
+1158 PLSVVDLKHLSTS

-1221 GWSMGVFVQELAA
+1221 GWSMGVFVQELAV
-1234 LYNAYSQGKNSPL
+1234 LYNAYSQGKNSHL

-1260 QRQWLQGEVLQ
+1260 QRQWLQGNILQ

-1293 RSRPAVQTFTGA
+1293 RTRPSVQTFTGA
-1305 HQEFALSQK
+1305 HQHFALSQK
-1314 LTGELTQLSQQQGVT
+1314 LTGELTQLSHQQGVT

-1339 ILLHRYTGVADI
+1339 ILLHRYTRQSDI

-1358 NRNSSEIE
+1358 NRDRIEIE
-1366 GIIGFFVNTLIIRT
+1366 GLIGFFVNTLVLRT
-1380 DVFSDR
+1380 NLADNP
-1386 SFNELLVRIREV
+1386 SFNELLLRIREV

-1440 SEVELTGLSVTSLP
+1440 SEVELTGLSISSLP

-1498 VTLLEAI
+1498 GTLLEAI
-1505 VSNPIQPISQL
+1505 VFNPIQPISQL

-1543 IHQLFE
+1543 IHELFE
-1549 SQVERISDAVAV
+1549 SQVERTPNAVAV

-1569 YAELNSRANQ
+1569 YAELNNRANQ

-1619 LPLDPEY
+1619 VPLDPEY

-1656 KGQVVCLDT
+1656 QGQVVCLDT

-1684 SNLAYVIYTSGSTG
+1684 TNLAYVIYTSGSTG

-1816 LPEYVALW
+1816 LPEYVAYW
-1824 QQSPMSGVRL
+1824 QQSLMSGVRL

-1847 TLFEIPPQFSK
+1847 TLFEILPQFSK

-1872 NKTVYILDEHLQP
+1872 NKNVYILDEHLQP
-1885 VPIGIAGE
+1885 VPIGVAGE
-1893 LHFGGVALA
+1893 LHIGGVALA

-1913 EKFIPNPFDKSK
+1913 EKFIPNPFGEERG
-1925 VKSQKSKLYKTGD
+1925 SKLYKTGD

-1964 IELGEIEAVL
+1964 IELGEIETVL
-1974 SEYPHL
+1974 SQYPHL
-1980 QTSCVIAREDIPGN
+1980 QASCAIAREDIPGN
-1994 KSLVTYIVSQKE
+1994 KSLVAYIVSQKE
-2006 QTLIINDLRCFL
+2006 QTFTISDLRGFL

-2030 IVILDALPLTPGGKI
+2030 IVILEALPFTPGGKI
-2045 DRRALPAPDLHSQLL
+2045 DRRALPVPDLHSQLS

-2069 NEELLTQIWAY
+2069 NEELLAQIWAH

-2217 ITVDGKPTQIIQTES
+2217 ITVDGKPSQIIQTES
-2232 TWIVSVV
+2232 IWTLSVV

-2250 IATEELAQQQAIQP
+2250 IASQELAQQQAIQP

-2274 ATLVVQSETEHIL
+2274 ATLVVQSETEQVL
-2287 LMCMHH
+2287 LLCMHH

-2319 TSPLAPLPIQY
+2319 PSPLAPLPIQY

-2359 APALLSLPTDRPRPV
+2359 SPALLSLPTDRPRPA

-2391 TSKLTKLSQE
+2391 TNKLTKLSQE

-2433 ANRDRTEIEG
+2433 ANRDRSEIEG

-2467 LGRVRDMA
+2467 LTRVREMA

-2544 QNTANGMVG
+2544 QNTTNGMVG

-2578 ESIITNPEQQI
+2578 EGIIANPEQQI

-2612 DYPLHKCIPELFE
+2612 NYPLHKCIPELFE

-2631 PNAVAVEFENQQLTY
+2631 PNSVAVEFENQQLTY

-2661 SLGVVADT
+2661 SLGVATDT

-2729 PSNQAK
+2729 PPNQAK

-2773 GQPKGIAMSHI
+2773 GQPKGIAMSHL

-2870 VGSEL
+2870 VSSEL

-2915 ESHLASSFILNNS
+2915 ESHLATSFILNNS

-3041 SQIGDVQASCAIAR
+3041 SQISDVQASCAIAR

-3076 TVSVV
+3076 TVSTV
-3081 RGFLKSKLPEY
+3081 RSFLKSKLPEY
-3092 MVPSAIVILE
+3092 MVPSAIVILD

-3132 ARNPIEEILSLI
+3132 PRNPIEEILSLI
-3144 WTQVLKVEL
+3144 WAQVLKVEL

-3234 RLWFLEQLNP
+3234 RLWFLDQLNP

-3260 LNVAIL
+3260 LNVDTL
-3266 EQSLIEILHR
+3266 EQSLIKILHR
-3276 HEALRTNFAIADGE
+3276 HEALRTNFAIVDGE

-3372 QELAALYNAYFQG
+3372 QELAALYNAYSQG

-3445 AGAYQHFAISQE
+3445 AGAYQHFALSEE
-3457 LTTKLTKLSQQEG
+3457 LTTKLTKLSQQQG

-3482 TLLHRYTGV
+3482 TLLYRYTGV

-3614 AAGLAGV
+3614 ATGLAGV
-3621 LEYNTALFDRSTIA
+3621 LEYNTDLFDRSTIA

-3641 VTLLEAIV
+3641 VTLLEGIV

-3659 PMLTAVEQQQLLV
+3659 PLLTEFEQQQLIG
-3672 EWNNTQVD
+3672 WNNTLLD
-3680 YPQDKCIHQLFEEQ
+3680 YPQDKCIYQLFEEQ
-3694 VELTPDAVAVVFEN
+3694 VELTPDAVAVVFE
-3708 EQLTY
+3708 EQQLTY

-3768 YPTERLHFILRDAQ
+3768 YPTERLHFILHDAQ
-3782 VSVLLTQQQL
+3782 VSVLLTQQKL

-3930 EQLLSLEWTENS
+3930 EQLLSLEWTQNT

-3972 TENTVVTTSGIVVS
+3972 TENTVVTTSGIVFA
-3986 DGVSDNI
+3986 DGGNDNI

-4036 NRPELTQEKFISN
+4036 NRPELTQEKFIPN

-4097 AALNQN
+4097 AVLNQN
-4103 IHVQT
+4103 IDVQT
-4108 SCVIAREDIPGDTST
+4108 SCVIAREDIPGDT
-4123 PLSTSKRLVAYVALH
+4123 PLSTSKRLVAYVVLH

-4153 AKLPHYMMPQAFVVL
+4153 AKLPPYMMPQAFVML

-4187 DLDHELKD
+4187 DLHHQLKD
-4195 KYVAPRTPSEDMLA
+4195 KYVAPRTPSEEMLA

-4288 LRDAELPLSY
+4288 PRDAELPLSY

-4379 ATEQEIATQQ
+4379 ATEQEIAAQQ

-4510 TFAGANQQFELSI
+4510 TFAGATQQFELSI

-4536 GVTLFMTLLAAF
+4536 GVTLFMTLLAVF

-4655 TGLNVTSLP
+4655 TGLNVSSLP

-4716 ENPQQQISQ
+4716 ANPQQQISQ
-4725 LPMLTDVE
+4725 LPMLTEVE
-4733 QRQLFVG
+4733 QRQLFVE
-4740 WNDTQADY
+4740 WNHTQADY
-4748 PEDLCIHQLFESQVE
+4748 PENLCIHQLFESQCLS
-4763 HTPNAIAVVFENQQ
+4763 TPDANAVVFENQQ

-4785 QANQLAHYLQTV
+4785 QANQLAHYLQSL

-4815 IVGLL
+4815 IVALL

-4862 LPVQDVKII
+4862 LPVEGVKVI
-4871 VLDTESGMLTNQS
+4871 VLDKESGVLTNQS
-4884 QENPVSE
+4884 QENPVSQ
-4891 VEPENLACI
+4891 VKPENLTCI

-4911 GVMLAHEA
+4911 GVMLIHAA
-4919 LVNHS
+4919 LVSHS

-4930 FGLTSCDRVLQ
+4930 FGLTSGDRVLQ

-4963 VVLRPMQMFSD
+4963 VVLRPAQMFPD

-5002 AVSKSDATVPQSLR
+5002 AVSKEDATVPESLR

-5086 DRHLQPVPIGVRGE
+5086 DRHLQPVPIGVKGE

-5118 TDEKFIP
+5118 TEEKFISNPFARSGRAEILP
-5125 NPFEQ
+5125 NPQ
-5130 SGGRSQEEKDSSF
+5130 
-5143 FSPSPIASP
+5143 SPIP
-5152 QSLVPSPRLYKTG
+5152 NPRLYKTG

-5205 SHVQTSCVI
+5205 PHVQISCVI
-5214 IREDAIGDKRLVAY
+5214 IREDAIANGGRNAIGDKRLVAY

-5242 RQFLSNRLPLYMVPN
+5242 RQFLSNHLPLYMVPN

-5274 RRALPAPDLYSEF
+5274 RRALPAPDLYSEQR
-5287 KDKYVAPRTPNEEM
+5287 DKYVAPRSPVEEM

-5307 QVLKVEQVG
+5307 EVLKVEQVG

-5360 AHLIGELQQQNL
+5360 AHLIGELQQQILKHGSVQDL
-5372 EIIVP
+5372 EVIVP
-5377 PILPRAE
+5377 PILPRVE

-5430 LREIIYRH
+5430 LREIIHRH

-5449 GKASQVIQIQTN
+5449 GKASQVIQTQKN
-5461 WTISVV
+5461 WTLSVV

-5473 TSEKER
+5473 TTEKER
-5479 ASQQLVQQQTI
+5479 ASQQLVQQQAI
-5490 QPFDLKSASLLRA
+5490 QPFDLRSASLLRA
-5503 TLVVLN
+5503 TLVVLS

-5533 QELAALYNAYS
+5533 QELAVLYNAYS
-5544 QGQTSPLAPLPI
+5544 QGQPSLLSPLPI

-5599 RPAVQTFAG
+5599 RPAVQTFTG

-5633 LFMTLLAAFDTLLY
+5633 LFMTLLAAYDTLLY

-5656 VGTPIANRNCS
+5656 VGTPIANRNRS

-5692 SELLTRVREMAL
+5692 QELLTRVREMAL

-5760 NVSAKFDLTLAIANT
+5760 NVTAKFDLTLAIAKT
-5775 ATGLAGILEYNIDLF
+5775 VTGFAGVLEYNTDLF

-5801 FVTLLEAIVANPQE
+5801 FVTLLEGIVANPQE
-5815 RISQLPMLTTVEQQ
+5815 RISQLPLLTEFEQQ
-5829 QLLVE
+5829 QLIG
-5834 WNNTQVDYPQDK
+5834 WNNTLLDYPQDK

-5854 QVELTPDAVAVVFE
+5854 QVERTPDAVAVVFE

-5921 AYLPLDPEYP
+5921 AYVPLDPEYP

-5950 QQLVDKLPPNQES
+5950 QKLVDKLPPNQES

-5980 NLITASKASNLAYV
+5980 NLITVSKASNLAYV

-6017 VFWHNKAFEITALD
+6017 IFWHNKAFEITALD

-6090 AEQLLSLEWTENSA
+6090 AEQLLSLEWTQNSA

-6136 TVVTTSGIVVSDGVS
+6136 TVITTSGIVVSDGGN

-6181 PGELHIG
+6181 AGELHIG

-6196 LNRPELTQEKFIS
+6196 LNRAELTNEKFIP

-6226 SRYLLNG
+6226 GRYLSDGN
-6233 SIEYL
+6233 IEFI

-6253 LGEIEAVLSQLP
+6253 LGEIEAALSQLP
-6265 EVQEVVVVAQ
+6265 EVREAVVIAR
-6275 EDQLNN
+6275 EDQPNN
-6281 KRLVAYVVPQQKNGN
+6281 KRLIAYVVPQPEKLKISKKPKNLSADKVELWPSIAEYYVYDDLLYYAMTNDHRRNDSYKVAINQLVKDKIVVEIGTGKDAILSRFCVEGGAKKIYAIERSEETCRKARACIEKLGLADKITVIHGDATLVDIPELADVCVSEIVGAIGGSEGAAVIINNIRRFLKPDGLMIPERSVTKIAVVTLPDEILHNPQFAEIPAYYTKKIFEQVGYQFDLRVCISKFPKANVLSTVDVLEDLNFNESISPEFSHEVKFEIQKNGRMDGFLVWLN
-6296 QKNHHPDNL
+6296 LHTIAGEEIDILKHEYCWLPVYFPVFEPGISVEYGDVIQAVCSRILCENNLNPDYVIKGHLLKKNGEIINFEYISYHYKNNFRQTPFYQRLFADSANIKNHHPDNL

-6318 SYMIPSSFVL
+6318 SYMIPSSFVV

-6349 LNEAYYVMP
+6349 LNEADYVMP

-6369 WQKALQVE
+6369 WQKVLQVE
-6377 KVGLYDNFF
+6377 KVGIYDNFF

-6400 RLQEAFG
+6400 RLQEAFA
-6407 TSLPLRHIFESPTVS
+6407 TSLPLRYLFESPTVA

-6432 ETGSGLAVPAMATPR
+6432 ETGLGFAVPA
-6447 AGIAPVS
+6447 IAPVS
-6454 RDADIPL
+6454 RNADIPL

-6480 YTIDFTLRLLGNLN
+6480 YTIDFTLRLVGNLN

-6518 RNNQPVQV
+6518 RNNQPVQI

-6537 VDLQNLPDPW
+6537 VDLQNLPEPW

-6556 EACKPFDLAN
+6556 EACKPFDLVN
-6566 GPVLRVKLWQVAEDE
+6566 GPVLRVKMWQVATDE
-6581 YVLLFAI
+6581 HILLFAI

-6614 GSSVEL
+6614 GSSVDL

-6634 RQWFT
+6634 RQWLT

-6680 QLKLDA
+6680 QLQLDP

-6727 SPIANRNRIEIEE
+6727 SPIANRNRTEIEG

-6761 EALLAQVRKVTQ
+6761 EALLAQVRTVTQ

-6810 APSAPWDLPDL
+6810 APTSPWDLPDL

-6870 FVTLLTAI
+6870 FVILLTAI
-6878 VANPQQPV
+6878 VDNPQQQV

-6901 VEWNDTQADYPQ
+6901 VEWNDTQVDYPQ

-6936 ENEQLTYHEL
+6936 ENQQLTYHEL
-6946 NCRANQLAHY
+6946 NCRANQLAQY

-6977 MAIGLLAILK
+6977 MVIALLAILK

-7039 WSEIAQNSQDNFS
+7039 WSEIAQNSQDNFP
-7052 NGVTASH
+7052 NWVTASH

-7088 AQIKAFGV
+7088 AQINAFGV
-7096 DCDSRVLQFASF
+7096 DSDSRILQFASF

-7119 TWASG
+7119 SWASG
-7124 STLYLGTKDSLMPG
+7124 ATLYLGTKDSLMPG
-7138 APLIERLRDYGITH
+7138 APLIQRLRNYDITH
-7152 VILPPSALA
+7152 VTLPPSALA
-7161 VLPEE
+7161 VLPIE

-7190 VDRSFLNAYG
+7190 VGRNFFNGYG
-7200 PTEASVCATV
+7200 PTEASVCATI

-7238 QPVPIGVPGELHIGG
+7238 QPVPIGVAGELHIGG

-7267 QEKFIPNPFEE
+7267 QDKFIPNPFEQT
-7278 VGRSRLYKTGD
+7278 GGSRLYKTGD

-7326 QHPFIQEGVVVAI
+7326 QHPLVQEGVVVARV
-7339 DNTGDKQLT
+7339 DNTGDKQLA
-7348 AYLVPALKNKVLPQQ
+7348 AYLVPALKSKVLPQQ

-7387 ASIDDPT
+7387 A
-7394 FNISGWNSS
+7394 
-7403 YTKEAIPALEMQEWV
+7403 
-7418 ESTVD
+7418 
-7423 RILSLSPQQVLEIG
+7423 
-7437 CGTGL
+7437 
-7442 LLSRVAKHCK
+7442 
-7452 YYWGCD
+7452 
-7458 YSSAAI
+7458 
-7464 QHVEQVCKTVE
+7464 
-7475 GLENVRL
+7475 
-7482 LHQMADDFTLIPKGE
+7482 
-7497 FDTVVINSVVQYFPS
+7497 
-7512 VEYLLQVIE
+7512 
-7521 GAIAAIGKSGTLFVG
+7521 
-7536 DVRSKPLLEPYHAA
+7536 
-7550 VQLSQA
+7550 
-7556 TEERTVEQWQQQV
+7556 
-7569 HSSVAAEEELVIDP
+7569 
-7583 SFFIALQTQF
+7583 
-7593 PQITW
+7593 
-7598 VEIQPKRG
+7598 
-7606 NSQNELTQF
+7606 
-7615 RYDVT
+7615 
-7620 LHLGTDVQT
+7620 
-7629 KVVPWLNWQL
+7629 
-7639 DKLSLAQIQNQ
+7639 
-7650 LHKEQ
+7650 
-7655 PELLGIR
+7655 
-7662 GVPNQRV
+7662 
-7669 QQALQIC
+7669 
-7676 QWLENSPG
+7676 
-7684 VETVGQLRLLLA
+7684 
-7696 KQPAAGINP
+7696 
-7705 EEFYQLGQHLGY
+7705 
-7717 TVHMSWWESSQDG
+7717 
-7730 AFDVVFCRNQ
+7730 
-7740 EQKAIAFWDNSKV
+7740 
-7753 TTKPWTDYTNNPL
+7753 
-7766 YGKLVQKLVP
+7766 
-7776 QVREFIQ
+7776 
-7783 QKLPNYMVPQA
+7783 
-7794 FVLLNALPLTPN
+7794 
-7806 GKVDRR
+7806 
-7812 ALPAPDTATRNLATG
+7812 
-7827 FVSPRTPIEAQLIQ
+7827 
-7841 IWSEVLGT
+7841 
-7849 ERIGINDNFF
+7849 
-7859 ELGGHSLLATQVI
+7859 
-7872 SRLRNI
+7872 
-7878 FSVELS
+7878 
-7884 LQNFLEYP
+7884 
-7892 TVANLAQII
+7892 
-7901 EVVSTAQDGQLSI
+7901 
-7914 KKTQEDYEEGEL
+7914 

>member
-1 MIVKTSYPLSSGQEA
+1 MDRIIKTSSPLSYSQEA

-23 APESVAYNIFIT
+23 APENVAYNIFIT
-35 VKINSYLNINSV
+35 AKIHSYLNITTV
-47 NRVWEKIIEN
+47 NRVWDKIIELN
-57 HPILRTT
+57 PILKTK
-64 YTSHEGKSVQEINQ
+64 YTNHQGKPVQEINQ
-78 QHNFNLEVTDA
+78 QHSFAIEVTDA
-89 SNWSEDY
+89 SNWSENY
-96 LKEKIFAIADRPFNL
+96 LKEKIFTITDRPFNL

-116 LRVNLFTQSTE
+116 LRVNLFTLSE
-127 EHILLL
+127 KEHILLL

-138 AGDMWSFDLLL
+138 VGDMWSCDLLL
-149 SQFQALYAEEIEQI
+149 SEFQALYTNEIEQV
-163 SLQQTET
+163 SQQQKET
-170 AIDDLTNN
+170 AEYLSGN
-178 KSYLDLV
+178 KSYLEFI
-185 RWQSEMLSSS
+185 RWQSEMLSGSK
-195 RGEKH
+195 GEKLW
-200 RQYWQEQLAGELP
+200 QYWQQQLAGELP
-213 ILNLLADKPRP
+213 ILNLLTDKPRP
-224 TVQTYQGTA
+224 ALKTYQGAA
-233 HISKLDKELIQKL
+233 HILKLDEQLIQKL
-246 QYLAQTSGTTLYQI
+246 KHLAQASGTSLYQI
-260 LLTAFYVQLYRYT
+260 LLAAFYVLLYRYT
-273 NQKDILIGSPMRG
+273 NQTDILIGSPMRG
-286 RWSGDFKDIV
+286 RGGGKFKNTV
-296 GYFVNLTVLRTAIEE
+296 GYFVNLMVLRTSVQE
-311 NATFT
+311 NATFK

-321 VSDTVKTAQTHQDY
+321 ISKTVREAQKHQDY
-335 PFSLLAKQLQPQRD
+335 PFSLLAEQLQPQRD

-358 SFTWQPQRWCERT
+358 SFTWQVQGWCEPT
-371 EKSLHSGEQ
+371 ENSLHSQEQ
-380 VLQMEPYLLGHQRGA
+380 VLQMEPYFDIGAGQRGA
-395 DFDLNLMVMEAQE
+395 DFDLSLMVKEAKGI
-408 VFQLCW
+408 FQLSW

-425 ISRMA
+425 ITRMA
-430 GHFVTLLE
+430 LHFVTLLE
-438 GIAANPQQQIWQL
+438 GIVANPQEQIWQL
-451 PLLKEVEQQQLLV
+451 PLLTEVEQQQLLV

-478 IHQLFEEQVER
+478 IHQFFEEQVER
-489 TPDAVAVVFENQQLT
+489 TPDAVAVVFENEQLT
-504 YQELNYRAN
+504 YQQLNCRAN
-513 QLAHHLKSLGVGADV
+513 QLAHYLKSLGVRADV

-541 VGLLGILKAGGAYVP
+541 VGLLGILKAGAAYV
-556 LDPNY
+556 
-561 PQQRLTVIL
+561 
-570 DDAALPLLLTQQSLL
+570 
-585 ESLPE
+585 
-590 HTAQVVCFDSDR
+590 
-602 QLIAQHSPENPLSG
+602 
-616 NKPENLAYVI
+616 
-626 YTSGSTGKPKGV
+626 
-638 QVNHN
+638 
-643 CVVNFLASMS
+643 
-653 LCPGL
+653 
-658 TDSDT
+658 
-663 FCAITTI
+663 
-670 SFDIAV
+670 
-676 LELYLPLIVGAKLV
+676 
-690 VVSRE
+690 
-695 VAGDGA
+695 
-701 RLLLE
+701 
-706 LQQSGTTVMQATPVT
+706 
-721 WQMLLASGL
+721 
-730 STQQL
+730 
-735 GMKLLCGGEAL
+735 
-746 PDQLAHQLLETGSE
+746 
-760 VWNLY
+760 
-765 GPTET
+765 
-770 TIWSSIYQLR
+770 
-780 NESTQLEARSIITPI
+780 
-795 GRPIAN
+795 
-801 TQIYILDTQL
+801 
-811 QLVPLGVPGELHI
+811 
-824 GGAGLARGYLNRPE
+824 
-838 LTQEKFIPNPFG
+838 
-850 EVGASRLYKTGDL
+850 
-863 ARYRPDGNIE
+863 
-873 YLGRIDNQ
+873 
-881 VKIRG
+881 
-886 FRIELGEIEAVLSQ
+886 
-900 HNDVETSCAI
+900 
-910 APDDIYGNKRLI
+910 
-922 AYIVPHQHCT
+922 
-932 PSISELRQFIKAKLP
+932 
-947 DYMVP
+947 
-952 NAFVMLEEMPLTPN
+952 
-966 GKIDRRA
+966 
-973 LPAPELHSQ
+973 
-982 SSDRYIVP
+982 
-990 RTPVEEML
+990 
-998 AQIWVQVLKVE
+998 
-1009 QIGIDDNFFELGGH
+1009 
-1023 SLLATQLVSRI
+1023 
-1034 RNVFKVELQLRNL
+1034 
-1047 FAATTVA
+1047 
-1054 QLARLI
+1054 
-1060 GQLQQQNL
+1060 
-1068 ELSASPIL
+1068 
-1076 PRAENA
+1076 
-1082 ELALSYAQQRLWF
+1082 
-1095 LDQFEPNSALY
+1095 
-1106 NIPIALR
+1106 
-1113 LVGSLKVTA
+1113 
-1122 LEQSLEEIIIRH
+1122 
-1134 EALRTNFITID
+1134 
-1145 GKASQIIQKQINC
+1145 
-1158 SLSIVDLKHLSTS
+1158 
-1171 EQQIA
+1171 
-1176 SQQLAQQQAIQP
+1176 
-1188 FELATQVLV
+1188 
-1197 RATLVILSETEQLLF
+1197 
-1212 VCMHHIVSD
+1212 
-1221 GWSMGVFVQELAA
+1221 
-1234 LYNAYSQGKNSPL
+1234 
-1247 APLPIQYADFALW
+1247 
-1260 QRQWLQGEVLQ
+1260 
-1271 SQLSYWQQQL
+1271 
-1281 ADAPALLSLPTD
+1281 
-1293 RSRPAVQTFTGA
+1293 
-1305 HQEFALSQK
+1305 
-1314 LTGELTQLSQQQGVT
+1314 
-1329 LFMTLLAAYD
+1329 
-1339 ILLHRYTGVADI
+1339 
-1351 LVGTPIA
+1351 
-1358 NRNSSEIE
+1358 
-1366 GIIGFFVNTLIIRT
+1366 
-1380 DVFSDR
+1380 
-1386 SFNELLVRIREV
+1386 
-1398 CLGAYTH
+1398 
-1405 QDLPFEM
+1405 
-1412 LVEALQPQRDLSYN
+1412 
-1426 PLFQVM
+1426 
-1432 FALQNASI
+1432 
-1440 SEVELTGLSVTSLP
+1440 
-1454 IESATAKFD
+1454 
-1463 LTLSMENTANGLVG
+1463 
-1477 VWEYNTD
+1477 
-1484 LFDSSTIERMTGHF
+1484 
-1498 VTLLEAI
+1498 
-1505 VSNPIQPISQL
+1505 
-1516 PLLTE
+1516 
-1521 VEQQQLLVEWN
+1521 
-1532 NTQADYPQDLC
+1532 
-1543 IHQLFE
+1543 
-1549 SQVERISDAVAV
+1549 
-1561 IFENQQLT
+1561 
-1569 YAELNSRANQ
+1569 
-1579 LAHYLQTLGVKPDV
+1579 
-1593 LVGICVERSLEMIVG
+1593 
-1608 ILGILKAGGAY
+1608 
-1619 LPLDPEY
+1619 PLDPEY

-1640 TVLLTQDKL
+1640 PVLLTQDKL
-1649 LEKLPGH
+1649 LEKLPQH
-1656 KGQVVCLDT
+1656 QGQVVCLDT
-1665 DWQLISQSTQDNAI
+1665 DWQFISQSSQDNALAQLTVGI

-1684 SNLAYVIYTSGSTG
+1684 TNLAYVIYTSGSTG

-1704 ISHGAIASHCCIIQQ
+1704 ISHGAIANHCCIIQQ
-1719 AYELVQSDRVLQFAS
+1719 TYELVQSDRILQFAS

-1794 KTKILDDANSQL
+1794 KTKILDDADSQL

-1824 QQSPMSGVRL
+1824 QQSLMSGVRL

-1847 TLFEIPPQFSK
+1847 TLFEIPSQFSK
-1858 DTNQKKVPIGCPLP
+1858 DTNLKKVPIGCPLA
-1872 NKTVYILDEHLQP
+1872 NKTLYILDEHLQP
-1885 VPIGIAGE
+1885 VPIGVPGE
-1893 LHFGGVALA
+1893 LHIGGATLA

-1913 EKFIPNPFDKSK
+1913 EKFIPNPFEETGGSTSLRDAARTATLSDRRQD
-1925 VKSQKSKLYKTGD
+1925 SAALASPRASAGGSRLYKTGD
-1938 LARYLPD
+1938 LARYLSD

-1964 IELGEIEAVL
+1964 IELGEIETVL
-1974 SEYPHL
+1974 SQYPHV
-1980 QTSCVIAREDIPGN
+1980 QASCVIAREDIPGN
-1994 KSLVTYIVSQKE
+1994 KNLVAYIVSQKE
-2006 QTLIINDLRCFL
+2006 QTLTVSDLRCFL
-2018 KSKLPEYMVPSA
+2018 KEKLPEYMVPSA
-2030 IVILDALPLTPGGKI
+2030 IVVLEALPLTPSGKV
-2045 DRRALPAPDLHSQLL
+2045 DRRALPAPDLHSQLS

-2069 NEELLTQIWAY
+2069 NEELLAQIWAH
-2080 VLKVEQVGIYDNF
+2080 VLKVEQVGINDNF

-2109 IRNIFKVELP
+2109 IRNIFKVELA
-2119 LRELFAAPTVAEL
+2119 LRELFAAPTVAQL

-2192 TVQVAALE
+2192 TLNVAALE
-2200 QSLQEIIIRHE
+2200 QSLQEIIFRHE

-2217 ITVDGKPTQIIQTES
+2217 ITVDGEPTQIIQTES
-2232 TWIVSVV
+2232 SWTVSIV
-2239 DLKHLS
+2239 DLEHLS
-2245 ITEQE
+2245 TLVLSEAEVSERE
-2250 IATEELAQQQAIQP
+2250 IATQELAQQEAIQP
-2264 FNLANQALVR
+2264 FNLATQALVR
-2274 ATLVVQSETEHIL
+2274 ATLVVQSETEHVL
-2287 LMCMHH
+2287 LLCMHH

-2298 WSMGVFVQEL
+2298 WSMGVFIQEL

-2314 YSQGQ
+2314 YSQDQ

-2359 APALLSLPTDRPRPV
+2359 APALLSLPTDRPRPA

-2433 ANRDRTEIEG
+2433 ANRDRSEIEG

-2533 ITSRFDLTLIM
+2533 ITSRFDLTLIV
-2544 QNTANGMVG
+2544 QNAATSAEAEASPTTSLSTSNGMVG

-2578 ESIITNPEQQI
+2578 EGIIANPEQQI

-2602 LLVEWNATQV
+2602 LLVDWNATQA
-2612 DYPLHKCIPELFE
+2612 DYPLHKCIHQLFE

-2646 QELNNRANQLANHLR
+2646 HELNYRANQVAHYLQ
-2661 SLGVVADT
+2661 SLGVKPDA
-2669 LVGLCVERSLE
+2669 LVVLCVERSLE

-2701 YPTERLSFILEDT
+2701 YPAERLSFILEDT
-2714 QASVLLTQQSVLDRL
+2714 QASVLVTQQSVIDRL
-2729 PSNQAK
+2729 PPNQAK

-2747 QCSQDNLISGVEA
+2747 QCSQDNLISGVQA
-2760 HNLVYIIYTSGST
+2760 HNLIYIIYTSGST
-2773 GQPKGIAMSHI
+2773 GQPKGIAMTQL

-2789 VLWHGENL
+2789 ILWHGENL

-2852 IERMFLA
+2852 VERMFLA

-2870 VGSEL
+2870 VSSEL
-2875 VNNHLREIITSG
+2875 VNTHLREIITSG

-2897 QWFSKLTDCTLH
+2897 QWFSKLNDCTLH

-2915 ESHLASSFILNNS
+2915 ESHLATSFILNNS
-2928 VETWPLLPYIGRP
+2928 VETWPPLPYIGRP
-2941 IANTQIYILDRFL
+2941 IANTQIYILDKFL

-2959 GVPGELYIA
+2959 GVPGELYIS

-2978 RRELTQEKFI
+2978 RTELTQEKFI
-2988 LNPFSDEPDSR
+2988 PNPFSDEPDSR

-3041 SQIGDVQASCAIAR
+3041 SQLGDIQASCAIAR

-3070 QKEQTL
+3070 QKEQTCTERLVPSEAEVSRSTL
-3076 TVSVV
+3076 TASVV
-3081 RGFLKSKLPEY
+3081 RSFLKEKLPEY

-3132 ARNPIEEILSLI
+3132 PRNPIEEILSLI
-3144 WTQVLKVEL
+3144 WAQVLKVEL

-3223 NAELPLSFAQT
+3223 NAELPLSYAQQ
-3234 RLWFLEQLNP
+3234 RLWFLDQLNP

-3260 LNVAIL
+3260 LNVATL

-3276 HEALRTNFAIADGE
+3276 HEALRTNFAIVDGK

-3310 LPTSEQK
+3310 LPTLALSEVEVSEQK
-3317 IASQQLAQQQAIQP
+3317 RASQQLAQQQAIQP

-3347 SETEHLLLVC
+3347 NETEHLLLVC

-3372 QELAALYNAYFQG
+3372 QELAALYNAYSQG

-3424 KDSPALLSL
+3424 KDAPALLSL

-3438 RPAVQTF
+3438 RPSVQTF
-3445 AGAYQHFAISQE
+3445 AGAYQHFALSEE
-3457 LTTKLTKLSQQEG
+3457 LTTKLTQLSQQQG

-3482 TLLHRYTGV
+3482 TLLYRYTGV

-3586 ELTGLTVN
+3586 DLTGLTVN

-3599 SATSKFDLTLAMENT
+3599 SATAKFDLTLAMENT
-3614 AAGLAGV
+3614 ANGLVGV
-3621 LEYNTALFDRSTIA
+3621 LEYNTDLFDSSTIE

-3649 ANPQERISQL
+3649 ANPQQRISQL
-3659 PMLTAVEQQQLLV
+3659 PMLTAVEQQLLID
-3672 EWNNTQVD
+3672 WNDTRVD
-3680 YPQDKCIHQLFEEQ
+3680 YPSDKCIHQLFEEQ
-3694 VELTPDAVAVVFEN
+3694 VKRTPDAVAVVFEN

-3713 AELNSR
+3713 YELNSR

-3726 LRSLGVK
+3726 LRTLGVG
-3733 ADVLV
+3733 ANELV

-3768 YPTERLHFILRDAQ
+3768 YPTERLHFILQDAQ
-3782 VSVLLTQQQL
+3782 VSVLLTQHSL
-3792 VDKLPPNQESIV
+3792 IEKLPPNQANLV
-3804 CLDTDAQV
+3804 CLDTDAQA

-3823 ASKASNLAYV
+3823 VSKASNLAYV

-3846 LVTHYALLNLVFW
+3846 LVTHHALLNLVFW
-3859 HNKAFEI
+3859 HQRTFEI

-3903 IIASPVDLQD
+3903 IIASPLDLQD
-3913 WLRSQNIT
+3913 WLQSQNIT

-3930 EQLLSLEWTENS
+3930 EQLLSLEWRENT

-3952 KLHRYPSSLL
+3952 KLHRYPSNLL

-3972 TENTVVTTSGIVVS
+3972 TENTVVTTSGIVVCDRS
-3986 DGVSDNI
+3986 DHNI

-4036 NRPELTQEKFISN
+4036 NRSELTQEKFIPN
-4049 PFSDEPHSR
+4049 PFQEAAVRLHSPDGGSK

-4063 DLSRYLLN
+4063 DLGRYLPDGN
-4071 GSIEYLGRIDNQV
+4071 IEYLGRIDNQV

-4097 AALNQN
+4097 ALLNQN
-4103 IHVQT
+4103 SDVQA
-4108 SCVIAREDIPGDTST
+4108 SCVIAREDIPTE
-4123 PLSTSKRLVAYVALH
+4123 KRLVAYVARH

-4153 AKLPHYMMPQAFVVL
+4153 AKLPPYMMPQAFVIL
-4168 EEMPLTP
+4168 EAMPLTP

-4187 DLDHELKD
+4187 DLHHQLKD
-4195 KYVAPRTPSEDMLA
+4195 KYVAPRTPVEELLA

-4235 LATQLVS
+4235 LATQLIS

-4250 ELPLRELFATATV
+4250 ELPLRELFASATV

-4288 LRDAELPLSY
+4288 SRDAELPLSY

-4319 IALRLVGSLNKTAL
+4319 IALRLVGSLKVAAL
-4333 EQSLEEIIHRHEA
+4333 EQSLQEIIHRHEA

-4352 TIDGKPSQIIQTE
+4352 TVDGKPSQIIQTE

-4379 ATEQEIATQQ
+4379 PTEQEIASQQ

-4402 TQALVRATLVILS
+4402 TQALLRATLVMLS

-4454 SPLAPLPIQYADF
+4454 SGLAPLPIQYADF
-4467 ALWQRQWLQ
+4467 AIWQRQWLQ

-4510 TFAGANQQFELSI
+4510 TFAGATQQFELSI

-4557 QSDILVGTPIA
+4557 QEDILVGTPIA

-4601 LTRVRQMAMEAYSH
+4601 LNRVRQMAMEAYSH

-4655 TGLNVTSLP
+4655 AGLNITSLP

-4675 LAMAIAPTGMVG
+4675 LAMAIAPTSAEAEASPTTTLSTGTGMMG

-4716 ENPQQQISQ
+4716 ENPQQPISQ
-4725 LPMLTDVE
+4725 LPMLTAVE
-4733 QRQLFVG
+4733 QQQLFVQ

-4748 PEDLCIHQLFESQVE
+4748 PQDLCIHQLFEEQVK
-4763 HTPNAIAVVFENQQ
+4763 HTPNAIAVIFENQQ
-4777 LTYGELNT
+4777 LTYQQLNT
-4785 QANQLAHYLQTV
+4785 QANQLAHYLQSL
-4797 GVGPEVL
+4797 GVGPEIL

-4850 SVLITEQKLLNS
+4850 SVLLTEQKLLNS

-4871 VLDTESGMLTNQS
+4871 VLDTSGVLKNQS

-4911 GVMLAHEA
+4911 GVMLAHAA

-4930 FGLTSCDRVLQ
+4930 FGLTSSDRVLQ

-4948 VAAEEIFPTWLKGAT
+4948 VAAEEIFPTWYKGAT
-4963 VVLRPMQMFSD
+4963 VVLRPAQMFPD

-4984 QKLSVLNITPA
+4984 QNLSVLNITPA

-5002 AVSKSDATVPQSLR
+5002 AVSKADATVPESLR

-5027 ETVTLWQQ
+5027 ETVTIWQQ

-5086 DRHLQPVPIGVRGE
+5086 DRHLQPAPIGVKGE

-5125 NPFEQ
+5125 NPFEKAE
-5130 SGGRSQEEKDSSF
+5130 GR
-5143 FSPSPIASP
+5143 
-5152 QSLVPSPRLYKTG
+5152 RLYKTG

-5214 IREDAIGDKRLVAY
+5214 IREDAIGDTSTPFGFSTRRYANAQGKPLSTNKRLVAY

-5234 QIPPISEL
+5234 QIPIISEL
-5242 RQFLSNRLPLYMVPN
+5242 RQFLSNHLPLYMVPS

-5287 KDKYVAPRTPNEEM
+5287 KDKYVAPRTPIEEM

-5338 RNIFKIELP
+5338 RNIFKVELP
-5347 LRSLFAA
+5347 LRGLFAA

-5360 AHLIGELQQQNL
+5360 AHLIGELQQQEL

-5421 LNVAALEES
+5421 LNVTALEES
-5430 LREIIYRH
+5430 LREIIHRH
-5438 EALRTNFVTVD
+5438 EALRTNFITVD
-5449 GKASQVIQIQTN
+5449 GKASQVIQTQTN
-5461 WTISVV
+5461 WTVSIVD
-5467 ELQHLP
+5467 LQHLP
-5473 TSEKER
+5473 TLALSISTSLDGTEVVGAASASAEVSEQEK
-5479 ASQQLVQQQTI
+5479 ASQQLAQQQAI
-5490 QPFDLKSASLLRA
+5490 QPFDLRNASLLRA

-5544 QGQTSPLAPLPI
+5544 QGQTSPLEPLPI

-5592 SLPTDRT
+5592 SLPTDRP

-5613 ALSEELTSKLTQLSQ
+5613 ALSEELTGKLTQLSQ
-5628 QQGCT
+5628 QQGMT

-5647 RYTGVADIL
+5647 RYTGQSDIL
-5656 VGTPIANRNCS
+5656 VGTPIANRNRS
-5667 EVEGLIGFFVNT
+5667 EIEGLIGFFVNT

-5704 SAYAHQD
+5704 GAYAHQD

-5738 FQNAPVS
+5738 FQNAPIS

-5760 NVSAKFDLTLAIANT
+5760 NVTAKFDLTLAIGNT
-5775 ATGLAGILEYNIDLF
+5775 ATGFAGVLEYNTDLF
-5790 DRSTIARMADH
+5790 DSSTIERMADH

-5815 RISQLPMLTTVEQQ
+5815 RISQLPMLTAVEQQ
-5829 QLLVE
+5829 QLLID
-5834 WNNTQVDYPQDK
+5834 WNDTQADYPQDK
-5846 CIHQLFEE
+5846 CIHQLLEE
-5854 QVELTPDAVAVVFE
+5854 QAKRTPDAVAVVFE
-5868 NEQLTY
+5868 EKQLTY
-5874 AELNSRANQL
+5874 AQLNSRANQL
-5884 AHYLRSLGVKA
+5884 AHYLRSLGVK
-5895 DVLVGIC
+5895 DNTLVGIC

-5938 LRDAQVSVLLTQ
+5938 LRDAQVQVLLTQ
-5950 QQLVDKLPPNQES
+5950 HSLIEKLPPNQTKL
-5963 IVCLDTDA
+5963 VCLDTDA

-5980 NLITASKASNLAYV
+5980 NLIAASQANNLAYV

-6005 GVLVTHYALLNL
+6005 GVLVTHHALLNL
-6017 VFWHNKAFEITALD
+6017 VFWHQRTFEITALD

-6052 TAGASIYLL
+6052 SAGASIYLV
-6061 KPGIIASPVDLQDWL
+6061 KPGIIASPLDLQDWL
-6076 RSQNITISF
+6076 QRQNITISF

-6090 AEQLLSLEWTENSA
+6090 AEQLLSLEWRENTA

-6121 LLPFQVVNN
+6121 LVPFQVVNN

-6136 TVVTTSGIVVSDGVS
+6136 TVVTTSGIVVCDGSDH
-6151 DNISP
+6151 NISP

-6196 LNRPELTQEKFIS
+6196 LNRPELTQEKFIP
-6209 NPFSD
+6209 NPFTD
-6214 EPHSRL
+6214 EPDSRL
-6220 YKTGDL
+6220 YKTGDIA
-6226 SRYLLNG
+6226 RYLNDG
-6233 SIEYL
+6233 NIEFL

-6253 LGEIEAVLSQLP
+6253 LGEIEAAISQLP
-6265 EVQEVVVVAQ
+6265 EVREAVVVAR
-6275 EDQLNN
+6275 EDQPNN
-6281 KRLVAYVVPQQKNGN
+6281 KRLVAYVVPQQENANVKNN
-6296 QKNHHPDNL
+6296 HPDNL

-6328 LENLPLTPNGKI
+6328 LENLPITPNGKI
-6340 DHRALPTHE
+6340 DYRALPTYE
-6349 LNEAYYVMP
+6349 LTLLNEADYVMP
-6358 NTEAEKIIAAI
+6358 NTEAEKIIAGI

-6377 KVGLYDNFF
+6377 KVGIHNNFF
-6386 EIGGHSLIATQVIS
+6386 DLGGHSLIATQVIS

-6407 TSLPLRHIFESPTVS
+6407 TSLPLRYIFESPTIA

-6427 ILAQL
+6427 ILGEL
-6432 ETGSGLAVPAMATPR
+6432 ETGSGLAVPALATPA

-6454 RDADIPL
+6454 RNADIPL

-6466 RLWFVNQLEGESGA
+6466 RLWFVNQLEGESSA
-6480 YTIDFTLRLLGNLN
+6480 YTIDFTLRLVGNIN

-6499 QAFAKIV
+6499 KAFAEIV

-6537 VDLQNLPDPW
+6537 VDLQNLPERW

-6566 GPVLRVKLWQVAEDE
+6566 GPVLRVKMWQVATDE
-6581 YVLLFAI
+6581 HILLFAI

-6599 VLIGELSAYYRSFST
+6599 VLIGELSAYYRAFST
-6614 GSSVEL
+6614 GSSVDL

-6639 NQVLERQLSY
+6639 NHVLERQLNY
-6649 WKQHLTGAP
+6649 WKQQLTGAP

-6665 DRPRPAIQTFRGGTE
+6665 DRPRPAIQSFRGGTE
-6680 QLKLDA
+6680 QLQLDA

-6727 SPIANRNRIEIEE
+6727 SPIANRNRTEIEG

-6761 EALLAQVRKVTQ
+6761 EALLAQVRTVTQ

-6810 APSAPWDLPDL
+6810 APSSPWDLPDV

-6840 LWDAPEGLSG
+6840 LWDAPEGLGG

-6856 DLFDAATIARMMQH
+6856 DLFDAATITRMMQH
-6870 FVTLLTAI
+6870 FKTLLAAI
-6878 VANPQQPV
+6878 VDNPQQPV
-6886 ALMPLLTQQERHQLL
+6886 SLLPLLSQQERHQLL

-6913 DLCIHQLF
+6913 NQCIHQLF

-6946 NCRANQLAHY
+6946 NCRANQLAQY

-6971 VERSLL
+6971 VERSSETLPEASLL

-6995 DPEYPQDRLSF
+6995 DPEYPTERLSF

-7018 QQHLFEKL
+7018 QQHLSDKL
-7026 PPNQA
+7026 PKNQA

-7039 WSEIAQNSQDNFS
+7039 WSEIAQNSQENYS

-7088 AQIKAFGV
+7088 AQIQTFGV
-7096 DCDSRVLQFASF
+7096 DSDSRVLQFASF

-7119 TWASG
+7119 SWASG
-7124 STLYLGTKDSLMPG
+7124 ATLYLGTKDSLMPG
-7138 APLIERLRDYGITH
+7138 TPLIERLRDYDITH
-7152 VILPPSALA
+7152 VTLPPSALA
-7161 VLPEE
+7161 VLPQEK
-7166 ELPALQTI
+7166 LPALQTI

-7190 VDRSFLNAYG
+7190 TGRNFFNAYG

-7210 AKCTPFDEKVT
+7210 AKCTLEDEKVT

-7238 QPVPIGVPGELHIGG
+7238 QPVPIGVPGELHIAG
-7253 VGLARGYLNRLELT
+7253 VGLARGYLNRLQLT
-7267 QEKFIPNPFEE
+7267 QEKFINNPFSNEPD
-7278 VGRSRLYKTGD
+7278 SRLYKTGD
-7289 LARYLPDGNIEYL
+7289 LGRYLPDGNIEYL

-7326 QHPFIQEGVVVAI
+7326 QHPLVQEGVVVAI
-7339 DNTGDKQLT
+7339 DNTGDKQLA
-7348 AYLVPALKNKVLPQQ
+7348 AYLVPALKNQVLPQQ
-7363 VAQWQSEYV
+7363 LAQWQSEYV
-7372 SDWQTLYEQAYGQPQ
+7372 TDWQTLYEQAYGQPQ
-7387 ASIDDPT
+7387 VSTDDPT

-7403 YTKEAIPALEMQEWV
+7403 YTKQAIPALEMQEWV

-7423 RILSLSPQQVLEIG
+7423 RILSLSPQRVLEIG

-7442 LLSRVAKHCK
+7442 LLSRVAPNCLE
-7452 YYWGCD
+7452 YWGCD

-7464 QHVEQVCKTVE
+7464 AHVEQICKTVS
-7475 GLENVRL
+7475 GLDNVRL
-7482 LHQMADDFTLIPKGE
+7482 LHQMADNFTSIPKGE

-7512 VEYLLQVIE
+7512 VEYLLQVLE
-7521 GAIAAIGKSGTLFVG
+7521 GAMSTTGYANATIGQKGTLFVG
-7536 DVRSKPLLEPYHAA
+7536 DVRSLPLLEPYHAA
-7550 VQLSQA
+7550 VQLSRSP
-7556 TEERTVEQWQQQV
+7556 EDRTVEQWQQQV

-7583 SFFIALQTQF
+7583 RFFIALQTRF

-7598 VEIQPKRG
+7598 VEIVPKRG

-7620 LHLGTDVQT
+7620 LHINTNVQE

-7655 PELLGIR
+7655 PEILGIR

-7669 QQALQIC
+7669 QQALQIW
-7676 QWLENSPG
+7676 QWLENSPA
-7684 VETVGQLRLLLA
+7684 VETVGQMRQLLA
-7696 KQPAAGINP
+7696 QQPEVGINP
-7705 EEFYQLGQHLGY
+7705 EEFYQLGQYLGY
-7717 TVHMSWWESSQDG
+7717 TVHLSWWGSSQDG

-7794 FVLLNALPLTPN
+7794 FVLLNTLPLTPN

-7827 FVSPRTPIEAQLIQ
+7827 FVSPRTPIEAQLVQ

-7901 EVVSTAQDGQLSI
+7901 EVVSIAQDSQLSI
-7914 KKTQEDYEEGEL
+7914 TKMQEDYEEGEL

>member
-1 MIVKTSYPLSSGQEA
+1 MDRIIKTSSPLSYGQEA

-35 VKINSYLNINSV
+35 AKINSYLNITTV
-47 NRVWEKIIEN
+47 NRVWEKIIEL
-57 HPILRTT
+57 HPILKTK
-64 YTSHEGKSVQEINQ
+64 YTNYNGKPVQEINQ
-78 QHNFNLEVTDA
+78 QHSFAIEVTDA

-96 LKEKIFAIADRPFNL
+96 LKEKIFTITDRPFNL

-116 LRVNLFTQSTE
+116 LRVNLFTLSE
-127 EHILLL
+127 KEHILLL

-149 SQFQALYAEEIEQI
+149 SEFQALYTNEIEQV
-163 SLQQTET
+163 SQQQKET
-170 AIDDLTNN
+170 ADYLSGN
-178 KSYLDLV
+178 KSYLEFI
-185 RWQSEMLSSS
+185 RWQSEMLSGSK
-195 RGEKH
+195 GEKLW
-200 RQYWQEQLAGELP
+200 QYWQQQLAGELP
-213 ILNLLADKPRP
+213 ILNLLTDKPRP
-224 TVQTYQGTA
+224 ALKTYQGAA
-233 HISKLDKELIQKL
+233 HILKLDEQLIQKL
-246 QYLAQTSGTTLYQI
+246 KHLALASGTSLYQI
-260 LLTAFYVQLYRYT
+260 LLAAFYVLLYRYT
-273 NQKDILIGSPMRG
+273 NQTDILVGSPMRG
-286 RWSGDFKDIV
+286 RGGGKFKNTV
-296 GYFVNLTVLRTAIEE
+296 GYFVNLMVLRTSVQE
-311 NATFT
+311 NATFK

-321 VSDTVKTAQTHQDY
+321 ISKTVREAQKHQDY
-335 PFSLLAKQLQPQRD
+335 PFSLLAEQLQPQRD

-358 SFTWQPQRWCERT
+358 SFTWQVQGWCEPT
-371 EKSLHSGEQ
+371 ENSLHSQEQ
-380 VLQMEPYLLGHQRGA
+380 VLQMEPYFDVGAGQRGA
-395 DFDLNLMVMEAQE
+395 DFDLSLLVKEAKGI
-408 VFQLCW
+408 FQLSW

-425 ISRMA
+425 ITRMA
-430 GHFVTLLE
+430 LHFVALLE
-438 GIAANPQQQIWQL
+438 GIVANPQEQIWQL
-451 PLLKEVEQQQLLV
+451 PLLTEVEQQQLLV

-478 IHQLFEEQVER
+478 IHQFFEEQVER
-489 TPDAVAVVFENQQLT
+489 TPDAVAVVFENEQLT
-504 YQELNYRAN
+504 YQQLNCRAN
-513 QLAHHLKSLGVGADV
+513 QLAHYLKSLGVGADV

-556 LDPNY
+556 LDP
-561 PQQRLTVIL
+561 
-570 DDAALPLLLTQQSLL
+570 
-585 ESLPE
+585 
-590 HTAQVVCFDSDR
+590 
-602 QLIAQHSPENPLSG
+602 
-616 NKPENLAYVI
+616 
-626 YTSGSTGKPKGV
+626 
-638 QVNHN
+638 
-643 CVVNFLASMS
+643 
-653 LCPGL
+653 
-658 TDSDT
+658 
-663 FCAITTI
+663 
-670 SFDIAV
+670 
-676 LELYLPLIVGAKLV
+676 
-690 VVSRE
+690 
-695 VAGDGA
+695 
-701 RLLLE
+701 
-706 LQQSGTTVMQATPVT
+706 
-721 WQMLLASGL
+721 
-730 STQQL
+730 
-735 GMKLLCGGEAL
+735 
-746 PDQLAHQLLETGSE
+746 
-760 VWNLY
+760 
-765 GPTET
+765 
-770 TIWSSIYQLR
+770 
-780 NESTQLEARSIITPI
+780 
-795 GRPIAN
+795 
-801 TQIYILDTQL
+801 
-811 QLVPLGVPGELHI
+811 
-824 GGAGLARGYLNRPE
+824 
-838 LTQEKFIPNPFG
+838 
-850 EVGASRLYKTGDL
+850 
-863 ARYRPDGNIE
+863 
-873 YLGRIDNQ
+873 
-881 VKIRG
+881 
-886 FRIELGEIEAVLSQ
+886 
-900 HNDVETSCAI
+900 
-910 APDDIYGNKRLI
+910 
-922 AYIVPHQHCT
+922 
-932 PSISELRQFIKAKLP
+932 
-947 DYMVP
+947 
-952 NAFVMLEEMPLTPN
+952 
-966 GKIDRRA
+966 
-973 LPAPELHSQ
+973 
-982 SSDRYIVP
+982 
-990 RTPVEEML
+990 
-998 AQIWVQVLKVE
+998 
-1009 QIGIDDNFFELGGH
+1009 
-1023 SLLATQLVSRI
+1023 
-1034 RNVFKVELQLRNL
+1034 
-1047 FAATTVA
+1047 
-1054 QLARLI
+1054 
-1060 GQLQQQNL
+1060 
-1068 ELSASPIL
+1068 
-1076 PRAENA
+1076 
-1082 ELALSYAQQRLWF
+1082 
-1095 LDQFEPNSALY
+1095 
-1106 NIPIALR
+1106 
-1113 LVGSLKVTA
+1113 
-1122 LEQSLEEIIIRH
+1122 
-1134 EALRTNFITID
+1134 
-1145 GKASQIIQKQINC
+1145 
-1158 SLSIVDLKHLSTS
+1158 
-1171 EQQIA
+1171 
-1176 SQQLAQQQAIQP
+1176 
-1188 FELATQVLV
+1188 
-1197 RATLVILSETEQLLF
+1197 
-1212 VCMHHIVSD
+1212 
-1221 GWSMGVFVQELAA
+1221 
-1234 LYNAYSQGKNSPL
+1234 
-1247 APLPIQYADFALW
+1247 
-1260 QRQWLQGEVLQ
+1260 
-1271 SQLSYWQQQL
+1271 
-1281 ADAPALLSLPTD
+1281 
-1293 RSRPAVQTFTGA
+1293 
-1305 HQEFALSQK
+1305 
-1314 LTGELTQLSQQQGVT
+1314 
-1329 LFMTLLAAYD
+1329 
-1339 ILLHRYTGVADI
+1339 
-1351 LVGTPIA
+1351 
-1358 NRNSSEIE
+1358 
-1366 GIIGFFVNTLIIRT
+1366 
-1380 DVFSDR
+1380 
-1386 SFNELLVRIREV
+1386 
-1398 CLGAYTH
+1398 
-1405 QDLPFEM
+1405 
-1412 LVEALQPQRDLSYN
+1412 
-1426 PLFQVM
+1426 
-1432 FALQNASI
+1432 
-1440 SEVELTGLSVTSLP
+1440 
-1454 IESATAKFD
+1454 
-1463 LTLSMENTANGLVG
+1463 
-1477 VWEYNTD
+1477 
-1484 LFDSSTIERMTGHF
+1484 
-1498 VTLLEAI
+1498 
-1505 VSNPIQPISQL
+1505 
-1516 PLLTE
+1516 
-1521 VEQQQLLVEWN
+1521 
-1532 NTQADYPQDLC
+1532 
-1543 IHQLFE
+1543 
-1549 SQVERISDAVAV
+1549 
-1561 IFENQQLT
+1561 
-1569 YAELNSRANQ
+1569 
-1579 LAHYLQTLGVKPDV
+1579 
-1593 LVGICVERSLEMIVG
+1593 
-1608 ILGILKAGGAY
+1608 
-1619 LPLDPEY
+1619 EY
-1626 PAERL
+1626 PEDRL
-1631 SFMLEDAQV
+1631 RFMLEDAQV
-1640 TVLLTQDKL
+1640 LVLLTQQQL
-1649 LEKLPGH
+1649 LEKLPQH
-1656 KGQVVCLDT
+1656 QGQVVCLDT
-1665 DWQLISQSTQDNAI
+1665 DWQFISQSSQDNAI

-1684 SNLAYVIYTSGSTG
+1684 TNLAYVIYTSGSTG

-1704 ISHGAIASHCCIIQQ
+1704 ISHGAIANHCCIIQQ
-1719 AYELVQSDRVLQFAS
+1719 TYELVQSDRILQFAS

-1745 PTLIAGATLVL
+1745 PTLLAGATLVL

-1824 QQSPMSGVRL
+1824 QQSLMSGVRL

-1847 TLFEIPPQFSK
+1847 TLFEIPFQFSK
-1858 DTNQKKVPIGCPLP
+1858 DTNLKKVPIGCPLA
-1872 NKTVYILDEHLQP
+1872 NKTVYILDKHLQP
-1885 VPIGIAGE
+1885 VPIGVPGE
-1893 LHFGGVALA
+1893 LHIGGATLA

-1913 EKFIPNPFDKSK
+1913 EKFIPNPFEEAAVRLCSPDRGSR
-1925 VKSQKSKLYKTGD
+1925 LYKTGD
-1938 LARYLPD
+1938 LARYLPN

-1964 IELGEIEAVL
+1964 IELGEIETVL
-1974 SEYPHL
+1974 SQYPYI
-1980 QTSCVIAREDIPGN
+1980 QASCVIAREDIPGN
-1994 KSLVTYIVSQKE
+1994 KSLVAYIVSQKE
-2006 QTLIINDLRCFL
+2006 QTLTVSDLRSFL
-2018 KSKLPEYMVPSA
+2018 KEKLPEYMVPSA
-2030 IVILDALPLTPGGKI
+2030 IVILEALPFTPSGKV
-2045 DRRALPAPDLHSQLL
+2045 DRRALPAPDLHSQLS

-2069 NEELLTQIWAY
+2069 NEELLAQIWAH
-2080 VLKVEQVGIYDNF
+2080 VLKVEQVGINDNF

-2109 IRNIFKVELP
+2109 IRNIFKVELA
-2119 LRELFAAPTVAEL
+2119 LRELFAAPTVAQL
-2132 AHLIGQLQQQ
+2132 AHLIGQLQQQILRLRSVQ

-2159 LTLSYAQQRLWF
+2159 LALSYAQQRLWF

-2192 TVQVAALE
+2192 TLNVAALE
-2200 QSLQEIIIRHE
+2200 QSLQEIIFRHE

-2217 ITVDGKPTQIIQTES
+2217 ITVDGEPTQIIQTES
-2232 TWIVSVV
+2232 SWTVSIV
-2239 DLKHLS
+2239 DLEHLS
-2245 ITEQE
+2245 TTERE
-2250 IATEELAQQQAIQP
+2250 IATQQLAQQEAIQP
-2264 FNLANQALVR
+2264 FDLANQALVR
-2274 ATLVVQSETEHIL
+2274 ATLVVQSETEHVL
-2287 LMCMHH
+2287 LLCMHH

-2298 WSMGVFVQEL
+2298 WSMGVFIQEL

-2314 YSQGQ
+2314 YSQDQ
-2319 TSPLAPLPIQY
+2319 TSPLTPLPIQY

-2345 LQSQLTYWQKQLAS
+2345 LQSQLTYWQQQLAS
-2359 APALLSLPTDRPRPV
+2359 APALLSLPTDRPRPA

-2391 TSKLTKLSQE
+2391 TTKLTKLSQE

-2433 ANRDRTEIEG
+2433 ANRDRSEIEG

-2544 QNTANGMVG
+2544 QNAANGMVG

-2578 ESIITNPEQQI
+2578 ESIIANPEQQI
-2589 SQLPLLKE
+2589 SQLPLLSE

-2602 LLVEWNATQV
+2602 LLVDWNDTQA
-2612 DYPLHKCIPELFE
+2612 DYPLHKCIHQLFE

-2646 QELNNRANQLANHLR
+2646 HELNYRANQLAHHLR
-2661 SLGVVADT
+2661 SLGVAADV

-2701 YPTERLSFILEDT
+2701 YPAERLSFILEDT
-2714 QASVLLTQQSVLDRL
+2714 QASVLLTQQSLIDRL
-2729 PSNQAK
+2729 PPNQAK

-2747 QCSQDNLISGVEA
+2747 QCSQDNLISGVQA
-2760 HNLVYIIYTSGST
+2760 HNLLYIIYTSGST
-2773 GQPKGIAMSHI
+2773 GQPKGIAMTQL

-2789 VLWHGENL
+2789 ILWHGENL

-2833 GEELRQDASALLGF
+2833 GEELRQDASALLDF

-2852 IERMFLA
+2852 VERMFLA

-2870 VGSEL
+2870 VSSEL
-2875 VNNHLREIITSG
+2875 VNTHLREIITSG

-2915 ESHLASSFILNNS
+2915 ESHLATSFILNNS

-2941 IANTQIYILDRFL
+2941 IANTQIYILDKFL

-2959 GVPGELYIA
+2959 GVPGELYIS
-2968 GVLLAQGYFN
+2968 GVLLAEGYFN
-2978 RRELTQEKFI
+2978 RTELTREKFI
-2988 LNPFSDEPDSR
+2988 PNPFSDEPDSR

-3041 SQIGDVQASCAIAR
+3041 SQLGDVQASCAVVR

-3081 RGFLKSKLPEY
+3081 RSFLKEKLPEY

-3117 PVPDLHSQ
+3117 PAPDLHSQ

-3132 ARNPIEEILSLI
+3132 PRNPIEEILSLI
-3144 WTQVLKVEL
+3144 WAQVLKVEL

-3213 TAPPILPRAK
+3213 TAPPILPRPK
-3223 NAELPLSFAQT
+3223 NTELPLSYAQQ
-3234 RLWFLEQLNP
+3234 RLWFLDQLNP
-3244 NSAFYNLLIAL
+3244 NSGFYNLLIAL
-3255 RLVGT
+3255 RLAGT
-3260 LNVAIL
+3260 LNVATL
-3266 EQSLIEILHR
+3266 EQSLQEILHR
-3276 HEALRTNFAIADGE
+3276 HEALRTNFVIVDGK

-3331 FELATQPL
+3331 FELATQLL
-3339 VRATLVVL
+3339 VRVTLVVL
-3347 SETEHLLLVC
+3347 NETEHLLLVC

-3372 QELAALYNAYFQG
+3372 QELAALYNAYSHDK
-3385 QPTPLEPLP
+3385 PTPLEPLP

-3424 KDSPALLSL
+3424 KDAPALLSL

-3438 RPAVQTF
+3438 RPSVQTF
-3445 AGAYQHFAISQE
+3445 AGAYQHFALSEE
-3457 LTTKLTKLSQQEG
+3457 LTTKLTQLSQQQG

-3482 TLLHRYTGV
+3482 TLLYRYTGV

-3554 MLVEALQPERNLSH
+3554 MLVEALQPQRNLSH

-3586 ELTGLTVN
+3586 DLTGLTVN

-3599 SATSKFDLTLAMENT
+3599 SATAKFDLTLAMENT
-3614 AAGLAGV
+3614 ANGLVGV
-3621 LEYNTALFDRSTIA
+3621 LEYNTDLFDSSTLA

-3659 PMLTAVEQQQLLV
+3659 PMLTAVEQQQLLID
-3672 EWNNTQVD
+3672 WNDTWVD
-3680 YPQDKCIHQLFEEQ
+3680 YASDKCIHQLFEEQ
-3694 VELTPDAVAVVFEN
+3694 VERTPDTVAVVFEN

-3713 AELNSR
+3713 YELNSR
-3719 ANQLAHY
+3719 ANQLAYY
-3726 LRSLGVK
+3726 LRSLGVR
-3733 ADVLV
+3733 ANELV

-3782 VSVLLTQQQL
+3782 VQVLLTQHSL
-3792 VDKLPPNQESIV
+3792 IEKLPANQATQV
-3804 CLDTDAQV
+3804 FLDTDAQA

-3846 LVTHYALLNLVFW
+3846 LVNHHALLNLVFW
-3859 HNKAFEI
+3859 HQRTFEI

-3898 LLKPG
+3898 LVKPG
-3903 IIASPVDLQD
+3903 IIASPLDLQD
-3913 WLRSQNIT
+3913 WLQRQNIT

-3930 EQLLSLEWTENS
+3930 EQLLSLEWRENT

-3972 TENTVVTTSGIVVS
+3972 TENTVVTTSGIVVCDRS
-3986 DGVSDNI
+3986 DHNI

-4010 EYLQPVPVGVP
+4010 EYLQAVPVGVP

-4036 NRPELTQEKFISN
+4036 NRSELTQQKFIPN
-4049 PFSDEPHSR
+4049 PFEDAAVRLLSAPLKASR
-4058 LYKTG
+4058 SPDGGSKLYKTG
-4063 DLSRYLLN
+4063 DLGRYLPDGN
-4071 GSIEYLGRIDNQV
+4071 IEYLGRIDNQV

-4097 AALNQN
+4097 ALLNQN
-4103 IHVQT
+4103 SDVQA
-4108 SCVIAREDIPGDTST
+4108 SCVIAREDIPTE
-4123 PLSTSKRLVAYVALH
+4123 KRLVAYVAPH
-4138 QHSTLAISELRHYLK
+4138 QHSTFAINELRHYLK
-4153 AKLPHYMMPQAFVVL
+4153 AKLPPYMMPQAFVML
-4168 EEMPLTP
+4168 EAMPLTP

-4187 DLDHELKD
+4187 DLHHELKD
-4195 KYVAPRTPSEDMLA
+4195 KYVAPRTPVEELLA

-4216 KVEQVGIYDNFFE
+4216 KVERVGIYDNFFE

-4288 LRDAELPLSY
+4288 SRDAELPLSY

-4319 IALRLVGSLNKTAL
+4319 IALRLVGSLKVAAL
-4333 EQSLEEIIHRHEA
+4333 EQSLQEIIARHEA

-4352 TIDGKPSQIIQTE
+4352 TVDGKPSQIIQTE

-4379 ATEQEIATQQ
+4379 PTEQEIASQQ

-4402 TQALVRATLVILS
+4402 TQALVRATLVVLS

-4467 ALWQRQWLQ
+4467 AIWQRQWLQ

-4510 TFAGANQQFELSI
+4510 TFAGATQQFELSI
-4523 ELTSKLTKLSQEQ
+4523 ELTSKLTRLSQEQ

-4557 QSDILVGTPIA
+4557 QEDILVGTPIA

-4725 LPMLTDVE
+4725 LPMLTAVE
-4733 QRQLFVG
+4733 QQQLFVE

-4748 PEDLCIHQLFESQVE
+4748 PQDLCIHQLFEKQCLS
-4763 HTPNAIAVVFENQQ
+4763 TPDAIAVIFENQQ
-4777 LTYGELNT
+4777 LTYQQLNT
-4785 QANQLAHYLQTV
+4785 QANQLANYLQSL

-4845 QDSQF
+4845 EDSQF

-4862 LPVQDVKII
+4862 LPIQGVKVI
-4871 VLDTESGMLTNQS
+4871 VLDTSGVLKNQS

-4930 FGLTSCDRVLQ
+4930 FGLTNCDRVLQ

-4948 VAAEEIFPTWLKGAT
+4948 VAAEEIFPTWYKGAT
-4963 VVLRPMQMFSD
+4963 VVLRPAQMFPD

-5002 AVSKSDATVPQSLR
+5002 AVSKEDATVPQSLR

-5027 ETVTLWQQ
+5027 ETVTMWQQ

-5086 DRHLQPVPIGVRGE
+5086 DRHLQPVPIGVKGE

-5125 NPFEQ
+5125 NPFED
-5130 SGGRSQEEKDSSF
+5130 SAALASPRASAGGRRQKAEGR
-5143 FSPSPIASP
+5143 
-5152 QSLVPSPRLYKTG
+5152 RLYKTG

-5214 IREDAIGDKRLVAY
+5214 IRDDAIGDKRLVAY

-5234 QIPPISEL
+5234 QIPTISEL
-5242 RQFLSNRLPLYMVPN
+5242 RQFLSNHLPLYMVPN

-5274 RRALPAPDLYSEF
+5274 RRALPIPDLYSEL

-5338 RNIFKIELP
+5338 RNIFKVELP
-5347 LRSLFAA
+5347 LRGLFAA

-5360 AHLIGELQQQNL
+5360 VHLIGELQQQNL

-5421 LNVAALEES
+5421 LNVVALEES
-5430 LREIIYRH
+5430 LREIIHRH

-5449 GKASQVIQIQTN
+5449 GKAFQVIQTQTN
-5461 WTISVV
+5461 WTVSIVD
-5467 ELQHLP
+5467 LQHLL
-5473 TSEKER
+5473 TSEQKI
-5479 ASQQLVQQQTI
+5479 ASQQLAQQQAI
-5490 QPFDLKSASLLRA
+5490 QPFDLTSASLLRA

-5544 QGQTSPLAPLPI
+5544 QGQTSPLEPLPI
-5556 QYADFAIW
+5556 QYADFALW

-5592 SLPTDRT
+5592 SLPTDRP

-5613 ALSEELTSKLTQLSQ
+5613 ALSEELTGKLTQLSQ
-5628 QQGCT
+5628 QQGMT

-5647 RYTGVADIL
+5647 RYTGQSDIL
-5656 VGTPIANRNCS
+5656 VGTPIANRNRS

-5679 LVMRTDLSENPSF
+5679 LVMRTDLSGNPSF

-5704 SAYAHQD
+5704 GAYAHQD
-5711 LPFEMLVEVLQ
+5711 LPFEMLVEALQ
-5722 PQRNL
+5722 PERNL

-5733 QVAFL
+5733 QVAFV

-5760 NVSAKFDLTLAIANT
+5760 NITAKFDLTLAIGNT
-5775 ATGLAGILEYNIDLF
+5775 AAGFAGVLEYNTDLF
-5790 DRSTIARMADH
+5790 DSSTIERMAGH
-5801 FVTLLEAIVANPQE
+5801 FVTLLEAIVVNPQLP
-5815 RISQLPMLTTVEQQ
+5815 ISQLPLLTAVEQQ
-5829 QLLVE
+5829 QLLID
-5834 WNNTQVDYPQDK
+5834 WNDTGVDYPSDK
-5846 CIHQLFEE
+5846 CIHQLLEE
-5854 QVELTPDAVAVVFE
+5854 QAKHTPDAVAVVFE
-5868 NEQLTY
+5868 EKQLTY
-5874 AELNSRANQL
+5874 AQLNSRANQL
-5884 AHYLRSLGVKA
+5884 AHYLQTLGVKA
-5895 DVLVGIC
+5895 DALVGIC

-5938 LRDAQVSVLLTQ
+5938 LRDAQVQVLLTQ
-5950 QQLVDKLPPNQES
+5950 HSLIEKLPANQATQ
-5963 IVCLDTDA
+5963 VFLDTDA
-5971 QVISLSSQE
+5971 QAISLSSQE

-6005 GVLVTHYALLNL
+6005 GVLVTHHALLNL
-6017 VFWHNKAFEITALD
+6017 VFWHQRTFEITALD

-6052 TAGASIYLL
+6052 TAGASIYLV
-6061 KPGIIASPVDLQDWL
+6061 KPGIIASPLDLQDWL
-6076 RSQNITISF
+6076 QRQNITISF

-6090 AEQLLSLEWTENSA
+6090 AEQLLSLEWRENTA
-6104 LRTLLTGG
+6104 LRILLTGG

-6136 TVVTTSGIVVSDGVS
+6136 TVVTTSGIVVCDGG
-6151 DNISP
+6151 DHNISP

-6196 LNRPELTQEKFIS
+6196 LNRSELTQEKFIP

-6226 SRYLLNG
+6226 ARYLSDGN
-6233 SIEYL
+6233 IEFL

-6253 LGEIEAVLSQLP
+6253 LGEIEAAISQLP
-6265 EVQEVVVVAQ
+6265 EVREAVVVAR
-6275 EDQLNN
+6275 EDQSNN
-6281 KRLVAYVVPQQKNGN
+6281 KRLVAYVVPQQEKLKTSKKPENLSANKVELWPSIAEYYVYDDLLYYAMTNDHRRNDSYKIAINQLVKDKIVVEIGTGKDAILSRFCVQGGAKKIYAIERNEETCRQARACIEKLGLADKITVIHGDATLVDIPELADVCVSEIVGAIGGSEGAAVIINNARKFLKPDGLMIPERSVTKMAAVTLPDEILHNPHFAEIPAYYTKKIFEQVGYQFDLRVCIRNFPQANVLSTVDVLEDLNFNESISPELSHEVKLEIQKNGRMDGFLVWLN
-6296 QKNHHPDNL
+6296 LHTIVGEEIDILEHEYCWLPVYFPLFQPGIKVEYGDVIQAVCSRTLCSNNLNPDYAIKGYLLKKNGDVINFEYVSYHYKNNFRQTPFYQRLFADSANLKNNHSDNL

-6328 LENLPLTPNGKI
+6328 LDNLPLTPNGKI

-6349 LNEAYYVMP
+6349 LTLLNEADYVMP
-6358 NTEAEKIIAAI
+6358 NTEAEKIIAGI

-6377 KVGLYDNFF
+6377 KVGIHDNFF
-6386 EIGGHSLIATQVIS
+6386 DLGGHSLIATQVIS

-6407 TSLPLRHIFESPTVS
+6407 TSLPLRYIFESPTIA

-6432 ETGSGLAVPAMATPR
+6432 ETGSGLAVPA
-6447 AGIAPVS
+6447 IAPVS

-6480 YTIDFTLRLLGNLN
+6480 YTIDFTLRLVGNLN

-6499 QAFAKIV
+6499 KAFAEIV

-6537 VDLQNLPDPW
+6537 VDLQNLPERW

-6566 GPVLRVKLWQVAEDE
+6566 GPVLRVKMWQVATDE

-6599 VLIGELSAYYRSFST
+6599 VLISELSAYYRAFST

-6620 PELPIQYADFAVWQ
+6620 PKLPIQYADFAVWQ

-6639 NQVLERQLSY
+6639 NQVLERQLNY
-6649 WKQHLTGAP
+6649 WKQQLTGAP

-6727 SPIANRNRIEIEE
+6727 SPIANRNRTEIEG

-6761 EALLAQVRKVTQ
+6761 EALLAQVRTVTQ

-6810 APSAPWDLPDL
+6810 APTSPWDLPDL

-6840 LWDAPEGLSG
+6840 LWDAPEGLGG

-6856 DLFDAATIARMMQH
+6856 DLFDAATITRMMQH
-6870 FVTLLTAI
+6870 FKTLLAAI
-6878 VANPQQPV
+6878 VDNPHQPV
-6886 ALMPLLTQQERHQLL
+6886 SLLPLLTQQERHQLL
-6901 VEWNDTQADYPQ
+6901 VEWNDTQANYPQ
-6913 DLCIHQLF
+6913 NQCIHQLF

-6936 ENEQLTYHEL
+6936 ENQQLTYHEL
-6946 NCRANQLAHY
+6946 NCRANQLAQY

-6995 DPEYPQDRLSF
+6995 DPEYPTERLSF

-7018 QQHLFEKL
+7018 QQHLSDKL
-7026 PPNQA
+7026 PKNKA

-7039 WSEIAQNSQDNFS
+7039 WSEIAQNSQENFS

-7088 AQIKAFGV
+7088 AQIQTFGV
-7096 DCDSRVLQFASF
+7096 DSDSRVLQFASF

-7119 TWASG
+7119 SWASG
-7124 STLYLGTKDSLMPG
+7124 ATLYLGTKDSLMPG
-7138 APLIERLRDYGITH
+7138 TPLIERLRDRGITH
-7152 VILPPSALA
+7152 VTLPPSALA
-7161 VLPEE
+7161 VLPTEK
-7166 ELPALQTI
+7166 LPALQTI

-7185 IRQWS
+7185 IKQWS
-7190 VDRSFLNAYG
+7190 TGRNFFNAYG
-7200 PTEASVCATV
+7200 PTEASVCATI
-7210 AKCTPFDEKVT
+7210 AKCTPLDEKVT
-7221 IGRPIANKQIYI
+7221 IGRSIANKQIYI

-7238 QPVPIGVPGELHIGG
+7238 QPVPIGVAGELHIAG
-7253 VGLARGYLNRLELT
+7253 VGLARGYLNRLQLT
-7267 QEKFIPNPFEE
+7267 QEKFIPNPLSDEPD
-7278 VGRSRLYKTGD
+7278 SRLYKTGD
-7289 LARYLPDGNIEYL
+7289 LARYLADGNIEYL

-7315 IELGEIEAVLS
+7315 IELGDIEAVLS
-7326 QHPFIQEGVVVAI
+7326 QHPLVQEGVVVAI
-7339 DNTGDKQLT
+7339 DNTGDKQLA
-7348 AYLVPALKNKVLPQQ
+7348 AYLVPALKNQVLPQQ
-7363 VAQWQSEYV
+7363 LAQWQSEYV
-7372 SDWQTLYEQAYGQPQ
+7372 TDWQTLYEQAYGQPQ
-7387 ASIDDPT
+7387 VSTDDPT

-7423 RILSLSPQQVLEIG
+7423 RILSLSPQRVLEIG

-7442 LLSRVAKHCK
+7442 LLSRVAPNCLE
-7452 YYWGCD
+7452 YWGCD

-7464 QHVEQVCKTVE
+7464 QHVEQICKTVS
-7475 GLENVRL
+7475 GLDNVRL
-7482 LHQMADDFTLIPKGE
+7482 LHQMADNFTLIPKGE

-7512 VEYLLQVIE
+7512 VEYLLQVLE
-7521 GAIAAIGKSGTLFVG
+7521 GAIATIGQKGTLFVG
-7536 DVRSKPLLEPYHAA
+7536 DVRSLPLLEPYHAA
-7550 VQLSQA
+7550 VQLSRSP
-7556 TEERTVEQWQQQV
+7556 EDRTVEQWQQQV

-7583 SFFIALQTQF
+7583 RFFIALQTRF

-7598 VEIQPKRG
+7598 VEIVPKRG

-7620 LHLGTDVQT
+7620 LHISTNVQA

-7669 QQALQIC
+7669 QQALQIW
-7676 QWLENSPG
+7676 QWLENSPS
-7684 VETVGQLRLLLA
+7684 VETVGQMRQLLA
-7696 KQPAAGINP
+7696 KQPEVGINP
-7705 EEFYQLGQHLGY
+7705 EEFYQLGQYLGY
-7717 TVHMSWWESSQDG
+7717 TVHLSWWGSSQDG
-7730 AFDVVFCRNQ
+7730 AFDVVLCRNQ
-7740 EQKAIAFWDNSKV
+7740 EQKAIAFWDNSTI

-7827 FVSPRTPIEAQLIQ
+7827 FVSPRTPIEAQLVQ

-7901 EVVSTAQDGQLSI
+7901 EVVSIAQDGQLSI
-7914 KKTQEDYEEGEL
+7914 TKMQEDYEEGEL

>member
-1 MIVKTSYPLSSGQEA
+1 MDRIIKTSYPLSSGQEA

-23 APESVAYNIFIT
+23 APDSVAYNIFIT
-35 VKINSYLNINSV
+35 VKINSYLNIDVV
-47 NRVWEKIIEN
+47 NRVWEKIIER

-64 YTSHEGKSVQEINQ
+64 YTSYEGKPVQEINQ
-78 QHNFNLEVTDA
+78 QHNFNLEVTNA

-96 LKEKIFAIADRPFNL
+96 LKEKIFAITDRPFNL
-111 EKDPV
+111 EKDSV
-116 LRVNLFTQSTE
+116 LRVNLFTFSAQ

-138 AGDMWSFDLLL
+138 AGDMWSIDLLL
-149 SQFQALYAEEIEQI
+149 SQFQALYAEEIKHI
-163 SLQQTET
+163 SQQQTK
-170 AIDDLTNN
+170 AAVDSLTDQ
-178 KSYLDLV
+178 KSYLDFV
-185 RWQSEMLSSS
+185 HWQSEMLSSS
-195 RGEKH
+195 RGEKQ

-213 ILNLLADKPRP
+213 ILNLLPDKPRP
-224 TVQTYQGTA
+224 NVQTYQGAA
-233 HISKLDKELIQKL
+233 HIFKLDEELIKKL
-246 QYLAQTSGTTLYQI
+246 KHLAQTSGTSLYKI
-260 LLTAFYVQLYRYT
+260 LLAAFYVQLYRYT

-286 RWSGDFKDIV
+286 RGGGKFKDTV
-296 GYFVNLTVLRTAIEE
+296 GYFVNLMVLRTSIQE
-311 NATFT
+311 NATFK

-321 VSDTVKTAQTHQDY
+321 ISKTIREAQKYQDY
-335 PFSLLAKQLQPQRD
+335 PFALLAEQLQPQRD
-349 PSRSPLCQV
+349 PSRFPLCQV
-358 SFTWQPQRWCERT
+358 SFTWQVQGWCEPT
-371 EKSLHSGEQ
+371 KNSLHSQEQ
-380 VLQMEPYLLGHQRGA
+380 VLQMEPYLDIGAGQRGA
-395 DFDLNLMVMEAQE
+395 DFDLSLLVKEAKG
-408 VFQLCW
+408 VFQLSW

-425 ISRMA
+425 ITRMA
-430 GHFVTLLE
+430 FHFVTLLE
-438 GIAANPQQQIWQL
+438 GIAANPQEQIWQL
-451 PLLKEVEQQQLLV
+451 PLLTEVEQQQLLV
-464 EWNDTGVDYPQDKC
+464 EWNDTGVDYPQDLC

-504 YQELNYRAN
+504 Y
-513 QLAHHLKSLGVGADV
+513 
-528 LVGLCV
+528 
-534 ERSLEMV
+534 
-541 VGLLGILKAGGAYVP
+541 
-556 LDPNY
+556 
-561 PQQRLTVIL
+561 
-570 DDAALPLLLTQQSLL
+570 
-585 ESLPE
+585 
-590 HTAQVVCFDSDR
+590 
-602 QLIAQHSPENPLSG
+602 
-616 NKPENLAYVI
+616 
-626 YTSGSTGKPKGV
+626 
-638 QVNHN
+638 
-643 CVVNFLASMS
+643 
-653 LCPGL
+653 
-658 TDSDT
+658 
-663 FCAITTI
+663 
-670 SFDIAV
+670 
-676 LELYLPLIVGAKLV
+676 
-690 VVSRE
+690 
-695 VAGDGA
+695 
-701 RLLLE
+701 
-706 LQQSGTTVMQATPVT
+706 
-721 WQMLLASGL
+721 
-730 STQQL
+730 
-735 GMKLLCGGEAL
+735 
-746 PDQLAHQLLETGSE
+746 
-760 VWNLY
+760 
-765 GPTET
+765 
-770 TIWSSIYQLR
+770 
-780 NESTQLEARSIITPI
+780 
-795 GRPIAN
+795 
-801 TQIYILDTQL
+801 
-811 QLVPLGVPGELHI
+811 
-824 GGAGLARGYLNRPE
+824 
-838 LTQEKFIPNPFG
+838 
-850 EVGASRLYKTGDL
+850 
-863 ARYRPDGNIE
+863 
-873 YLGRIDNQ
+873 
-881 VKIRG
+881 
-886 FRIELGEIEAVLSQ
+886 
-900 HNDVETSCAI
+900 
-910 APDDIYGNKRLI
+910 
-922 AYIVPHQHCT
+922 
-932 PSISELRQFIKAKLP
+932 
-947 DYMVP
+947 
-952 NAFVMLEEMPLTPN
+952 
-966 GKIDRRA
+966 
-973 LPAPELHSQ
+973 
-982 SSDRYIVP
+982 
-990 RTPVEEML
+990 
-998 AQIWVQVLKVE
+998 
-1009 QIGIDDNFFELGGH
+1009 
-1023 SLLATQLVSRI
+1023 
-1034 RNVFKVELQLRNL
+1034 
-1047 FAATTVA
+1047 A
-1054 QLARLI
+1054 QL
-1060 GQLQQQNL
+1060 N
-1068 ELSASPIL
+1068 
-1076 PRAENA
+1076 
-1082 ELALSYAQQRLWF
+1082 
-1095 LDQFEPNSALY
+1095 
-1106 NIPIALR
+1106 
-1113 LVGSLKVTA
+1113 
-1122 LEQSLEEIIIRH
+1122 
-1134 EALRTNFITID
+1134 
-1145 GKASQIIQKQINC
+1145 
-1158 SLSIVDLKHLSTS
+1158 
-1171 EQQIA
+1171 
-1176 SQQLAQQQAIQP
+1176 
-1188 FELATQVLV
+1188 
-1197 RATLVILSETEQLLF
+1197 
-1212 VCMHHIVSD
+1212 
-1221 GWSMGVFVQELAA
+1221 
-1234 LYNAYSQGKNSPL
+1234 
-1247 APLPIQYADFALW
+1247 
-1260 QRQWLQGEVLQ
+1260 
-1271 SQLSYWQQQL
+1271 
-1281 ADAPALLSLPTD
+1281 
-1293 RSRPAVQTFTGA
+1293 
-1305 HQEFALSQK
+1305 
-1314 LTGELTQLSQQQGVT
+1314 
-1329 LFMTLLAAYD
+1329 
-1339 ILLHRYTGVADI
+1339 
-1351 LVGTPIA
+1351 
-1358 NRNSSEIE
+1358 NR
-1366 GIIGFFVNTLIIRT
+1366 G
-1380 DVFSDR
+1380 
-1386 SFNELLVRIREV
+1386 
-1398 CLGAYTH
+1398 
-1405 QDLPFEM
+1405 
-1412 LVEALQPQRDLSYN
+1412 
-1426 PLFQVM
+1426 
-1432 FALQNASI
+1432 
-1440 SEVELTGLSVTSLP
+1440 
-1454 IESATAKFD
+1454 
-1463 LTLSMENTANGLVG
+1463 
-1477 VWEYNTD
+1477 
-1484 LFDSSTIERMTGHF
+1484 
-1498 VTLLEAI
+1498 
-1505 VSNPIQPISQL
+1505 
-1516 PLLTE
+1516 
-1521 VEQQQLLVEWN
+1521 
-1532 NTQADYPQDLC
+1532 
-1543 IHQLFE
+1543 
-1549 SQVERISDAVAV
+1549 
-1561 IFENQQLT
+1561 
-1569 YAELNSRANQ
+1569 NQ

-1593 LVGICVERSLEMIVG
+1593 LVGICVERSLEMVVG

-1619 LPLDPEY
+1619 VPLDPEY

-1640 TVLLTQDKL
+1640 PVLLTQDKL

-1656 KGQVVCLDT
+1656 QGQVVCLDT
-1665 DWQLISQSTQDNAI
+1665 DWQFISQSTQDKALAQLTVGIASGGTTPI
-1679 ALVQA
+1679 ALVQS

-1698 KPKGVT
+1698 QPKGVML
-1704 ISHGAIASHCCIIQQ
+1704 SHRNLCNHMFWMQTTFPLT
-1719 AYELVQSDRVLQFAS
+1719 EKDKVLQKTPFS
-1734 INFDASLEQIF
+1734 FDASVWEFYAPLLVGGQLLLAQPGGHADTAYLLELIAQQKVTTVQFVPSLLQILIETGEIETCHSLKQIF
-1745 PTLIAGATLVL
+1745 CGGEALPV
-1756 RGSDVWTPTNFQK
+1756 VVQQK
-1769 IISDFGLTVV
+1769 LLSNLNV
-1779 NLPTAYWQQ
+1779 NLHN
-1788 LAQESA
+1788 L
-1794 KTKILDDANSQL
+1794 
-1806 RLVIVGGDVM
+1806 
-1816 LPEYVALW
+1816 
-1824 QQSPMSGVRL
+1824 
-1834 LNAYGPT
+1834 YGPT
-1841 EATITA
+1841 EACIDA
-1847 TLFEIPPQFSK
+1847 TFWTCKQGIERQV
-1858 DTNQKKVPIGCPLP
+1858 VPIGRPIA
-1872 NKTVYILDEHLQP
+1872 NTQIYILDEYLQP
-1885 VPIGIAGE
+1885 VSVGVPGE
-1893 LHFGGVALA
+1893 LHIGGAGLA
-1902 QGYLNRPELTQ
+1902 RGYLNLPELTQ
-1913 EKFIPNPFDKSK
+1913 EKFIPNPFSADTHSR
-1925 VKSQKSKLYKTGD
+1925 LYKTGD

-1964 IELGEIEAVL
+1964 IELGEIETVL
-1974 SEYPHL
+1974 SQYPHV
-1980 QTSCVIAREDIPGN
+1980 QASCVIAREDIPGN
-1994 KSLVTYIVSQKE
+1994 KSLVAYIVPQKE
-2006 QTLIINDLRCFL
+2006 QTLKVSDLRCFL
-2018 KSKLPEYMVPSA
+2018 KEKLPEYMVPST
-2030 IVILDALPLTPGGKI
+2030 IVILEALPLTPGGKI
-2045 DRRALPAPDLHSQLL
+2045 DRRALPAPDLHSQLS

-2069 NEELLTQIWAY
+2069 NEELLVQIWAH

-2119 LRELFAAPTVAEL
+2119 LRKLFAVPTVAEL

-2154 AENAE
+2154 SENAE

-2192 TVQVAALE
+2192 TLNVAALE

-2217 ITVDGKPTQIIQTES
+2217 ITVDGQPSQIIQTES
-2232 TWIVSVV
+2232 SWTVSIV

-2245 ITEQE
+2245 TTERE
-2250 IATEELAQQQAIQP
+2250 IATQQLAQQEAIQP
-2264 FNLANQALVR
+2264 FDLATQALVR
-2274 ATLVVQSETEHIL
+2274 VTLVMQSETEHVL
-2287 LMCMHH
+2287 LLCMHH

-2319 TSPLAPLPIQY
+2319 TSPLATLPIQY

-2359 APALLSLPTDRPRPV
+2359 APALLSLPTDRPRAA

-2381 HQYFALSEEL
+2381 HQYFALSLEL

-2401 QGVTLFMTLLAAY
+2401 QGVTLFMMLLAAF
-2414 DTLIYRYT
+2414 DTLLYRYT

-2433 ANRDRTEIEG
+2433 ANRDRSEIEG
-2443 LIGFFVNTLVM
+2443 LIGFFVNTLVL
-2454 RTDVSGNPSFSEL
+2454 RTDVSGDPSFNEL
-2467 LGRVRDMA
+2467 LTRVREMA
-2475 MQAYSHQNLPF
+2475 MDAYSHQDLPF
-2486 EMLVEALQPER
+2486 EMLVEVLQPER
-2497 DLSYTPLFQVMFVLQ
+2497 NLSHTPLFQVMFALQ
-2512 NAPMSQ
+2512 NDPMSVV
-2518 LELTG
+2518 ELTG
-2523 LTVRELPIKG
+2523 LTVSPLPIESATAK
-2533 ITSRFDLTLIM
+2533 FDLTLSM
-2544 QNTANGMVG
+2544 ENTSAG
-2553 LWEYNTDL
+2553 LLGVWEYNTDL

-2566 IERMTSHFVTLL
+2566 IARMTGHFVTML
-2578 ESIITNPEQQI
+2578 EGIVANPQKRI
-2589 SQLPLLKE
+2589 SHLPMLTA
-2597 VEQQQ
+2597 VEQQ
-2602 LLVEWNATQV
+2602 LLVEWNDTQV
-2612 DYPLHKCIPELFE
+2612 NYLQDLCIHQLFE
-2625 EEVERT
+2625 EQVKRT
-2631 PNAVAVEFENQQLTY
+2631 PDAVAVVFEEQQLTY
-2646 QELNNRANQLANHLR
+2646 AQLNSRANQLAHYLR
-2661 SLGVVADT
+2661 SLGVEADV
-2669 LVGLCVERSLE
+2669 LVGICLDRSLE
-2680 MVIGLL
+2680 MLVGLL
-2686 GILKAGAAYVPLDPE
+2686 GILKAGGAYVPLDPE
-2701 YPTERLSFILEDT
+2701 YPQERLNFILED
-2714 QASVLLTQQSVLDRL
+2714 AEVSVLLSQQQLVEKLPEHQVRVVYLDSDWEKIAQESK
-2729 PSNQAK
+2729 SNPLNEITA
-2735 LVCLDT
+2735 
-2741 DAGLIS
+2741 S
-2747 QCSQDNLISGVEA
+2747 NLAYV
-2760 HNLVYIIYTSGST
+2760 IYTSGST
-2773 GQPKGIAMSHI
+2773 GQPKGV
-2784 ALCNH
+2784 LVNH
-2789 VLWHGENL
+2789 SNVVRLFAATELWY
-2797 KIARGAKTLQF
+2797 R
-2808 ASISFDVSFQ
+2808 FDEQDV
-2818 EIFTTWCSGGTLFLI
+2818 WTLFHSYAFDFSVWEI
-2833 GEELRQDASALLGF
+2833 WGALLYGGRLVIVPYF
-2847 LQEKA
+2847 VTRSPESFYKLLSQEKVTILNQTPSA
-2852 IERMFLA
+2852 FRQLIQAEESIATAEDLNLRLVIFGGEALEIKSLQPWFERH
-2859 FVGLQQLAEVA
+2859 GDQLPQ
-2870 VGSEL
+2870 L
-2875 VNNHLREIITSG
+2875 VNMYGIT
-2887 EQLQITPAIS
+2887 ETTVHVTYRPL
-2897 QWFSKLTDCTLH
+2897 SKADLH
-2909 NQYGPS
+2909 RT
-2915 ESHLASSFILNNS
+2915 ASL
-2928 VETWPLLPYIGRP
+2928 IGRP
-2941 IANTQIYILDRFL
+2941 IPDLQVYVLDEH
-2954 QPVPI
+2954 QKPVPI
-2959 GVPGELYIA
+2959 GIPGEMYVGGA
-2968 GVLLAQGYFN
+2968 GVTRGYLN
-2978 RRELTQEKFI
+2978 RFELTAQRFI
-2988 LNPFSDEPDSR
+2988 SNPFDNSK
-2999 LYKTGDLGRYL
+2999 LYKTGDLARYL
-3010 PDGNIESLGRIDNQV
+3010 PNGELEYLGRIDQQV

-3031 IELGEIEAVL
+3031 IELGEIEAIL
-3041 SQIGDVQASCAIAR
+3041 SQLGDVQASCAIAR
-3055 EDIPGNKYLAAYVVP
+3055 EDIPGNKYLAAYIVP

-3081 RGFLKSKLPEY
+3081 RSFLKSKLPEY

-3117 PVPDLHSQ
+3117 PEPDLHSQ

-3132 ARNPIEEILSLI
+3132 PRNPIEEILSLI
-3144 WTQVLKVEL
+3144 WAQVLKVEL

-3175 RVRTSLKVELPLRS
+3175 RVRTSLKIELPLRS

-3223 NAELPLSFAQT
+3223 NAELPLSYAQQ
-3234 RLWFLEQLNP
+3234 RLWFLDQLNP

-3260 LNVAIL
+3260 LNIATL

-3276 HEALRTNFAIADGE
+3276 HEALRTNFVIADGK

-3310 LPTSEQK
+3310 LTTSEQK
-3317 IASQQLAQQQAIQP
+3317 RASQQLAQQQALLP
-3331 FELATQPL
+3331 FELATQTL

-3372 QELAALYNAYFQG
+3372 QELAALYNAYSHG
-3385 QPTPLEPLP
+3385 QASPLEPLP

-3417 SYWQKQL
+3417 SYWQQQL
-3424 KDSPALLSL
+3424 KDAPALLSL

-3438 RPAVQTF
+3438 RPSVQTF
-3445 AGAYQHFAISQE
+3445 AGAYQHFALSEE
-3457 LTTKLTKLSQQEG
+3457 LTTKLTKLSQQQG

-3482 TLLHRYTGV
+3482 TLLYRYTGV

-3503 NRGEIE
+3503 NRGEAE

-3580 VPMSQV
+3580 LPMSQV
-3586 ELTGLTVN
+3586 DLTGLTVN

-3599 SATSKFDLTLAMENT
+3599 SATAKFDLTLAMENT
-3614 AAGLAGV
+3614 ATGLAGV
-3621 LEYNTALFDRSTIA
+3621 LEYNTDLFDSSTIE

-3641 VTLLEAIV
+3641 VTLLSAIV

-3659 PMLTAVEQQQLLV
+3659 PLLTAVEQQQLLID
-3672 EWNNTQVD
+3672 WNDTGVD
-3680 YPQDKCIHQLFEEQ
+3680 YPSDKCIHQLFEEQ
-3694 VELTPDAVAVVFEN
+3694 VERTPNAVAVVFEN
-3708 EQLTY
+3708 VQTRHVASLTY
-3713 AELNSR
+3713 NELNSR

-3726 LRSLGVK
+3726 LRTLGVG
-3733 ADVLV
+3733 ANQLV

-3782 VSVLLTQQQL
+3782 VQVLLTQHSL
-3792 VDKLPPNQESIV
+3792 IEKLPVNQATQV
-3804 CLDTDAQV
+3804 FLDTDAQA
-3812 ISLSSQENLIT
+3812 ISLSSQKNLIT
-3823 ASKASNLAYV
+3823 ANKASNLAYV

-3846 LVTHYALLNLVFW
+3846 LVTHDALLNLVFW
-3859 HNKAFEI
+3859 HQRTFEI

-3887 WPYLTAGASIY
+3887 WPYLSAGASIY
-3898 LLKPG
+3898 LVKPG

-3913 WLRSQNIT
+3913 WLQSQNIT

-3930 EQLLSLEWTENS
+3930 EQLLSLEWKENT

-3972 TENTVVTTSGIVVS
+3972 TENTVVTTSGIVVCDGS
-3986 DGVSDNI
+3986 DHNI
-3993 SPSIG
+3993 SPPIG

-4036 NRPELTQEKFISN
+4036 NRSELTQEKFIPN
-4049 PFSDEPHSR
+4049 PFEEAEGSK

-4063 DLSRYLLN
+4063 DLGRYLPDGN
-4071 GSIEYLGRIDNQV
+4071 IEYLGRIDNQV

-4097 AALNQN
+4097 ALLNQN
-4103 IHVQT
+4103 SDVQA
-4108 SCVIAREDIPGDTST
+4108 SCVIAREDIPTE
-4123 PLSTSKRLVAYVALH
+4123 KRLVAYVAPH
-4138 QHSTLAISELRHYLK
+4138 QHSTFAINELRHYLK
-4153 AKLPHYMMPQAFVVL
+4153 AKLPSYMMPQAFVIL
-4168 EEMPLTP
+4168 ESMPLTP
-4175 NGKVDRRALPAP
+4175 NGKVDRRALPAS
-4187 DLDHELKD
+4187 DLHHELKD
-4195 KYVAPRTPSEDMLA
+4195 KYVAPRTPVEELLA

-4288 LRDAELPLSY
+4288 SRDAELPLSY

-4319 IALRLVGSLNKTAL
+4319 IALRLVGSLKVAAL
-4333 EQSLEEIIHRHEA
+4333 EQSLQEIIHRHEA

-4352 TIDGKPSQIIQTE
+4352 TVDGKPSQIIQTE

-4379 ATEQEIATQQ
+4379 PTEQEIASQQ
-4389 LAQQQAIQPFELA
+4389 LAQQEAIKPFELA
-4402 TQALVRATLVILS
+4402 TQTLVRATLVVLS

-4454 SPLAPLPIQYADF
+4454 SSLAPLPIQYADF
-4467 ALWQRQWLQ
+4467 AIWQRQWLQ

-4488 KQLADAPALLS
+4488 KQLKDAPALLS

-4510 TFAGANQQFELSI
+4510 TFAGATQQFELSI
-4523 ELTSKLTKLSQEQ
+4523 ELTSKLTRLSQEQ

-4557 QSDILVGTPIA
+4557 QEDILVGTPIA

-4601 LTRVRQMAMEAYSH
+4601 LNRVRQMAMEAYSH

-4655 TGLNVTSLP
+4655 TGLNITSLP

-4675 LAMAIAPTGMVG
+4675 LAMAIARTGMMG

-4725 LPMLTDVE
+4725 LPMLTAVE
-4733 QRQLFVG
+4733 QQQLFVQ

-4748 PEDLCIHQLFESQVE
+4748 PQDLCIHQLFEKQCLS
-4763 HTPNAIAVVFENQQ
+4763 TPDAIAVIFENQQ
-4777 LTYGELNT
+4777 LTYQQLNT
-4785 QANQLAHYLQTV
+4785 QANQLAHYLQSL

-4871 VLDTESGMLTNQS
+4871 VLDTFGVLKNQS

-4911 GVMLAHEA
+4911 GVMLAHAA

-4948 VAAEEIFPTWLKGAT
+4948 VAAEEIFPTWYKGAT
-4963 VVLRPMQMFSD
+4963 VVLRPVQMFPD

-5002 AVSKSDATVPQSLR
+5002 AVSKADATVPESLR

-5027 ETVTLWQQ
+5027 ETVTIWQQ

-5086 DRHLQPVPIGVRGE
+5086 DRHLQPAPIGVKGE

-5125 NPFEQ
+5125 NPFAKA
-5130 SGGRSQEEKDSSF
+5130 GGR
-5143 FSPSPIASP
+5143 
-5152 QSLVPSPRLYKTG
+5152 RLYKTG

-5205 SHVQTSCVI
+5205 PDVQTSCVI
-5214 IREDAIGDKRLVAY
+5214 IREDASREKRLVAY

-5234 QIPPISEL
+5234 QIPTISEL
-5242 RQFLSNRLPLYMVPN
+5242 RQFLSNHLPLYMVPN

-5274 RRALPAPDLYSEF
+5274 RRALPIPDLYSEL

-5338 RNIFKIELP
+5338 RNIFKVELP
-5347 LRSLFAA
+5347 LRGLFAA

-5384 NAELSL
+5384 SAELSL

-5401 QLQPNSALYNI
+5401 QLQPNSGLYNI

-5421 LNVAALEES
+5421 LNVVALEKS
-5430 LREIIYRH
+5430 LREIIHRH

-5449 GKASQVIQIQTN
+5449 GKASQVIQTQTN
-5461 WTISVV
+5461 WTVSVI

-5473 TSEKER
+5473 TGEQEK
-5479 ASQQLVQQQTI
+5479 ASRQLAQQQAI
-5490 QPFDLKSASLLRA
+5490 QPFDLRSASLLRA

-5544 QGQTSPLAPLPI
+5544 QGQTSLLTPLPI

-5586 DAPALL
+5586 DSPALL
-5592 SLPTDRT
+5592 SLPTDRP

-5613 ALSEELTSKLTQLSQ
+5613 ALSEELTGKLTQLSQ

-5656 VGTPIANRNCS
+5656 IGSPIANRNRS
-5667 EVEGLIGFFVNT
+5667 EVERLIGFFVNT
-5679 LVMRTDLSENPSF
+5679 LVMRTDLSGNPSF

-5711 LPFEMLVEVLQ
+5711 LPFEMLVEALQ

-5738 FQNAPVS
+5738 FQNAPIS

-5760 NVSAKFDLTLAIANT
+5760 NVTAKFDLTLAIGNT
-5775 ATGLAGILEYNIDLF
+5775 ATGFAGVLEYNTDLF
-5790 DRSTIARMADH
+5790 DSSTIERMADH
-5801 FVTLLEAIVANPQE
+5801 FVTLLEGIVANPQQP
-5815 RISQLPMLTTVEQQ
+5815 ISQLPMLTAVEQQ
-5829 QLLVE
+5829 QLLID
-5834 WNNTQVDYPQDK
+5834 WNDTRVDYPQDK

-5854 QVELTPDAVAVVFE
+5854 QVERTPNAVAVVFE

-5874 AELNSRANQL
+5874 YELNCRANQL
-5884 AHYLRSLGVKA
+5884 ADYLRSLGVKTNE
-5895 DVLVGIC
+5895 LVGIC

-5938 LRDAQVSVLLTQ
+5938 LQDAQLRVLLTQ
-5950 QQLVDKLPPNQES
+5950 HSLIEKLPANQTNL
-5963 IVCLDTDA
+5963 VYLDTDA
-5971 QVISLSSQE
+5971 QALSLSSKE
-5980 NLITASKASNLAYV
+5980 NLITANKASNLAYV

-6005 GVLVTHYALLNL
+6005 GVLVTHDALLNL
-6017 VFWHNKAFEITALD
+6017 VFWHQRTFEITALD

-6052 TAGASIYLL
+6052 TAGASIYLV

-6076 RSQNITISF
+6076 ISQNITISF

-6090 AEQLLSLEWTENSA
+6090 AEQLLSLEWTQNTA

-6121 LLPFQVVNN
+6121 FLPFQVVNN

-6136 TVVTTSGIVVSDGVS
+6136 TVVTTSGIVVDDGIV

-6156 SIGRPIANTQIYIL
+6156 PIGRPIANTQIYIL
-6170 DEYLQPVPVGV
+6170 DEYLQLVPVGV

-6196 LNRPELTQEKFIS
+6196 LNRLELTQEKFIP
-6209 NPFSD
+6209 NPFTD

-6226 SRYLLNG
+6226 ARYLIDGN
-6233 SIEYL
+6233 IEFL

-6253 LGEIEAVLSQLP
+6253 LGEIEAAISQLP
-6265 EVQEVVVVAQ
+6265 EIREAVVVAR
-6275 EDQLNN
+6275 EDQQNN
-6281 KRLVAYVVPQQKNGN
+6281 KRLVAYVVLQQENSNVKN
-6296 QKNHHPDNL
+6296 NHSDNL
-6305 AQSLRANLKKLLP
+6305 AQSLKVNFKKLLP

-6340 DHRALPTHE
+6340 DHRGLPTHE
-6349 LNEAYYVMP
+6349 LTLLNEADYVMP
-6358 NTEAEKIIAAI
+6358 NTEAEKIIAGI

-6377 KVGLYDNFF
+6377 KVGIHNNFF
-6386 EIGGHSLIATQVIS
+6386 ELGGHSLIATQVIS
-6400 RLQEAFG
+6400 RLQEAFR
-6407 TSLPLRHIFESPTVS
+6407 TSLPLRYIFESPTIA

-6427 ILAQL
+6427 ILSEL
-6432 ETGSGLAVPAMATPR
+6432 ETGSSLAVPA
-6447 AGIAPVS
+6447 ILPVS
-6454 RDADIPL
+6454 RNADIPL

-6466 RLWFVNQLEGESGA
+6466 RLWFVNQLEGETGA
-6480 YTIDFTLRLLGNLN
+6480 YTIDFTLRLVGNLN

-6499 QAFAKIV
+6499 QAFAEIV

-6566 GPVLRVKLWQVAEDE
+6566 GPVLRVKMWQVATDE
-6581 YVLLFAI
+6581 YILLFAI

-6599 VLIGELSAYYRSFST
+6599 VLIGELSAYYRAFST
-6614 GSSVEL
+6614 RSSVEL
-6620 PELPIQYADFAVWQ
+6620 PELPVQYADFAVWQ

-6639 NQVLERQLSY
+6639 NQVLERQLNY

-6680 QLKLDA
+6680 QLQLDA

-6727 SPIANRNRIEIEE
+6727 SPIANRNRTEIEG

-6761 EALLAQVRKVTQ
+6761 EALLAQVRTVTQ

-6810 APSAPWDLPDL
+6810 APSSPWDLPDV

-6840 LWDAPEGLSG
+6840 LWDAPEGLGG

-6856 DLFDAATIARMMQH
+6856 DLFDAATITRMMQH
-6870 FVTLLTAI
+6870 FVTLLAAI
-6878 VANPQQPV
+6878 VDNPQQPV
-6886 ALMPLLTQQERHQLL
+6886 SLLPLLTQQERHQLL

-6913 DLCIHQLF
+6913 NQCIHQLF
-6921 ESQVERTPDAVAVVF
+6921 EEQVERTPDAVAVVF
-6936 ENEQLTYHEL
+6936 ENQQLTYQEL
-6946 NCRANQLAHY
+6946 NYRANQLAQY
-6956 LRSLGVGADVLVGLC
+6956 LQSLGVGADVLVGLC

-6995 DPEYPQDRLSF
+6995 DPEYPTERLSF

-7018 QQHLFEKL
+7018 QQHLVEKL
-7026 PPNQA
+7026 PQNKA

-7039 WSEIAQNSQDNFS
+7039 WSEIAQNSQENFS

-7074 GVMVEHSGLCNLAQ
+7074 GVMVEHRGLCNLAQ
-7088 AQIKAFGV
+7088 AQLQTFGV
-7096 DCDSRVLQFASF
+7096 DFDSRVLQFASF

-7119 TWASG
+7119 SWASG
-7124 STLYLGTKDSLMPG
+7124 ATLYLGTKDSLLPG
-7138 APLIERLRDYGITH
+7138 TPLIERLRDYAITH

-7161 VLPEE
+7161 VLPQE
-7166 ELPALQTI
+7166 ELPKLQTI
-7174 IVAGEACSAEL
+7174 IVAGEACPAEL
-7185 IRQWS
+7185 VKKWS
-7190 VDRSFLNAYG
+7190 VGRNFINAYG
-7200 PTEASVCATV
+7200 PTEASVCATA
-7210 AKCTPFDEKVT
+7210 AKCTPLDEKVT

-7238 QPVPIGVPGELHIGG
+7238 QPVPIGVAGELHIAG
-7253 VGLARGYLNRLELT
+7253 VGLARGYLNRLQLT
-7267 QEKFIPNPFEE
+7267 QEKFINNPFSNEPD
-7278 VGRSRLYKTGD
+7278 SRLYKTGD
-7289 LARYLPDGNIEYL
+7289 LARYLKDGNIEYL

-7326 QHPFIQEGVVVAI
+7326 QHPLVQEGVVVAI
-7339 DNTGDKQLT
+7339 DNTDDKQLA
-7348 AYLVPALKNKVLPQQ
+7348 AYLVPALKNQVLPQQ
-7363 VAQWQSEYV
+7363 LAQWQSEYV
-7372 SDWQTLYEQAYGQPQ
+7372 TDWQTLYEQAYGQPQ
-7387 ASIDDPT
+7387 VATDDPT

-7403 YTKEAIPALEMQEWV
+7403 YTKQAIPALEMQEWV

-7423 RILSLSPQQVLEIG
+7423 RILSLSPQRVLEIG

-7442 LLSRVAKHCK
+7442 LLSRVAPNCRQ
-7452 YYWGCD
+7452 YWGCD

-7464 QHVEQVCKTVE
+7464 AHVEQICKTVS
-7475 GLENVRL
+7475 GLNNVRL
-7482 LHQMADDFTLIPKGE
+7482 LHQMADNFTLIPKGE

-7521 GAIAAIGKSGTLFVG
+7521 GAISTMGYANATIGQKGTLFVG
-7536 DVRSKPLLEPYHAA
+7536 DVRSLPLLEPYHAA
-7550 VQLSQA
+7550 VQLSRSP
-7556 TEERTVEQWQQQV
+7556 EERTVEQWQQQV
-7569 HSSVAAEEELVIDP
+7569 HQSVAAEEELVIDP
-7583 SFFIALQTQF
+7583 RFFIALQTRF

-7598 VEIQPKRG
+7598 VEIVPKRG

-7620 LHLGTDVQT
+7620 LHIGTHVQT

-7669 QQALQIC
+7669 QQALQIW
-7676 QWLENSPG
+7676 QWLENSPA
-7684 VETVGQLRLLLA
+7684 VETVGQMRQLLV
-7696 KQPAAGINP
+7696 KQPEVGINP
-7705 EEFYQLGQHLGY
+7705 EEFYQLGQYLGY
-7717 TVHMSWWESSQDG
+7717 TVHLSWWGSSQDG
-7730 AFDVVFCRNQ
+7730 SFDVVFCRNQ
-7740 EQKAIAFWDNSKV
+7740 EQKAMPGAGCAYAFWDNSTI

-7827 FVSPRTPIEAQLIQ
+7827 FVSPRTPIEAQLVQ

-7872 SRLRNI
+7872 SRLRNV

-7901 EVVSTAQDGQLSI
+7901 EVVSIAKDSQLSI
-7914 KKTQEDYEEGEL
+7914 TKTQEDYEEGEL

>member
-1 MIVKTSYPLSSGQEA
+1 MDRIIKTSSPLSYGQEA

-23 APESVAYNIFIT
+23 APENVAYNIFIT
-35 VKINSYLNINSV
+35 AKINSYLNITTV
-47 NRVWEKIIEN
+47 NRVWEKIIELN
-57 HPILRTT
+57 PILKTK
-64 YTSHEGKSVQEINQ
+64 YTNHQGKPVQGINQ
-78 QHNFNLEVTDA
+78 QHSFAIEGTDA
-89 SNWSEDY
+89 SNWSENY
-96 LKEKIFAIADRPFNL
+96 LKEKIFTITDRPFNL

-116 LRVNLFTQSTE
+116 LRVNLFTFSE
-127 EHILLL
+127 KEHILLL

-149 SQFQALYAEEIEQI
+149 SEFQALYTNEIEQV
-163 SLQQTET
+163 SQQQKET
-170 AIDDLTNN
+170 ADYFSGN
-178 KSYLDLV
+178 KSYLEFI
-185 RWQSEMLSSS
+185 RWQSEMLSGSK
-195 RGEKH
+195 GEKLW
-200 RQYWQEQLAGELP
+200 QYWQQQLAGELP
-213 ILNLLADKPRP
+213 ILNLLTDKPRP
-224 TVQTYQGTA
+224 ALKTYQGAA
-233 HISKLDKELIQKL
+233 HILKLDEQLIQKL
-246 QYLAQTSGTTLYQI
+246 KHLAIASRTSLYQI
-260 LLTAFYVQLYRYT
+260 LLAAFYVLLYRYT
-273 NQKDILIGSPMRG
+273 NQTDILIGSPMRG
-286 RWSGDFKDIV
+286 QRGGKFKDTV
-296 GYFVNLTVLRTAIEE
+296 GYFVNLMVLRTSVQE
-311 NATFT
+311 NTTFK

-321 VSDTVKTAQTHQDY
+321 ISKTVRKAQKHQDY
-335 PFSLLAKQLQPQRD
+335 PFSLLAEQLQPQRD

-358 SFTWQPQRWCERT
+358 SFTWQVQGWCEPT
-371 EKSLHSGEQ
+371 ENSLHSQEQ
-380 VLQMEPYLLGHQRGA
+380 VLQMEPYFDIGAGQRGA
-395 DFDLNLMVMEAQE
+395 DFDLSLVVKEAKGI
-408 VFQLCW
+408 FQLSW

-425 ISRMA
+425 ITRMA
-430 GHFVTLLE
+430 LHFVTLLE
-438 GIAANPQQQIWQL
+438 GIVANPQEQIWQL
-451 PLLKEVEQQQLLV
+451 PLLTEVEQQQLLV

-478 IHQLFEEQVER
+478 IHQFFEEQVER
-489 TPDAVAVVFENQQLT
+489 TPDAVAVVFENEQLT
-504 YQELNYRAN
+504 YQQLNCRAN
-513 QLAHHLKSLGVGADV
+513 QLAHYLKSLGVGADV

-556 LDPNY
+556 LDP
-561 PQQRLTVIL
+561 
-570 DDAALPLLLTQQSLL
+570 
-585 ESLPE
+585 
-590 HTAQVVCFDSDR
+590 
-602 QLIAQHSPENPLSG
+602 
-616 NKPENLAYVI
+616 
-626 YTSGSTGKPKGV
+626 
-638 QVNHN
+638 
-643 CVVNFLASMS
+643 
-653 LCPGL
+653 
-658 TDSDT
+658 
-663 FCAITTI
+663 
-670 SFDIAV
+670 
-676 LELYLPLIVGAKLV
+676 
-690 VVSRE
+690 
-695 VAGDGA
+695 
-701 RLLLE
+701 
-706 LQQSGTTVMQATPVT
+706 
-721 WQMLLASGL
+721 
-730 STQQL
+730 
-735 GMKLLCGGEAL
+735 
-746 PDQLAHQLLETGSE
+746 
-760 VWNLY
+760 
-765 GPTET
+765 
-770 TIWSSIYQLR
+770 
-780 NESTQLEARSIITPI
+780 
-795 GRPIAN
+795 
-801 TQIYILDTQL
+801 
-811 QLVPLGVPGELHI
+811 
-824 GGAGLARGYLNRPE
+824 
-838 LTQEKFIPNPFG
+838 
-850 EVGASRLYKTGDL
+850 
-863 ARYRPDGNIE
+863 
-873 YLGRIDNQ
+873 
-881 VKIRG
+881 
-886 FRIELGEIEAVLSQ
+886 
-900 HNDVETSCAI
+900 
-910 APDDIYGNKRLI
+910 
-922 AYIVPHQHCT
+922 
-932 PSISELRQFIKAKLP
+932 
-947 DYMVP
+947 
-952 NAFVMLEEMPLTPN
+952 
-966 GKIDRRA
+966 
-973 LPAPELHSQ
+973 
-982 SSDRYIVP
+982 
-990 RTPVEEML
+990 
-998 AQIWVQVLKVE
+998 
-1009 QIGIDDNFFELGGH
+1009 
-1023 SLLATQLVSRI
+1023 
-1034 RNVFKVELQLRNL
+1034 
-1047 FAATTVA
+1047 
-1054 QLARLI
+1054 
-1060 GQLQQQNL
+1060 
-1068 ELSASPIL
+1068 
-1076 PRAENA
+1076 
-1082 ELALSYAQQRLWF
+1082 
-1095 LDQFEPNSALY
+1095 
-1106 NIPIALR
+1106 
-1113 LVGSLKVTA
+1113 
-1122 LEQSLEEIIIRH
+1122 
-1134 EALRTNFITID
+1134 
-1145 GKASQIIQKQINC
+1145 
-1158 SLSIVDLKHLSTS
+1158 
-1171 EQQIA
+1171 
-1176 SQQLAQQQAIQP
+1176 
-1188 FELATQVLV
+1188 
-1197 RATLVILSETEQLLF
+1197 
-1212 VCMHHIVSD
+1212 
-1221 GWSMGVFVQELAA
+1221 
-1234 LYNAYSQGKNSPL
+1234 
-1247 APLPIQYADFALW
+1247 
-1260 QRQWLQGEVLQ
+1260 
-1271 SQLSYWQQQL
+1271 
-1281 ADAPALLSLPTD
+1281 
-1293 RSRPAVQTFTGA
+1293 
-1305 HQEFALSQK
+1305 
-1314 LTGELTQLSQQQGVT
+1314 
-1329 LFMTLLAAYD
+1329 
-1339 ILLHRYTGVADI
+1339 
-1351 LVGTPIA
+1351 
-1358 NRNSSEIE
+1358 
-1366 GIIGFFVNTLIIRT
+1366 
-1380 DVFSDR
+1380 
-1386 SFNELLVRIREV
+1386 
-1398 CLGAYTH
+1398 
-1405 QDLPFEM
+1405 
-1412 LVEALQPQRDLSYN
+1412 
-1426 PLFQVM
+1426 
-1432 FALQNASI
+1432 
-1440 SEVELTGLSVTSLP
+1440 
-1454 IESATAKFD
+1454 
-1463 LTLSMENTANGLVG
+1463 
-1477 VWEYNTD
+1477 
-1484 LFDSSTIERMTGHF
+1484 
-1498 VTLLEAI
+1498 
-1505 VSNPIQPISQL
+1505 
-1516 PLLTE
+1516 
-1521 VEQQQLLVEWN
+1521 
-1532 NTQADYPQDLC
+1532 
-1543 IHQLFE
+1543 
-1549 SQVERISDAVAV
+1549 
-1561 IFENQQLT
+1561 
-1569 YAELNSRANQ
+1569 
-1579 LAHYLQTLGVKPDV
+1579 
-1593 LVGICVERSLEMIVG
+1593 
-1608 ILGILKAGGAY
+1608 
-1619 LPLDPEY
+1619 EY

-1640 TVLLTQDKL
+1640 PVLLTQDKL
-1649 LEKLPGH
+1649 LEKLPQH
-1656 KGQVVCLDT
+1656 QGQVVCLDT
-1665 DWQLISQSTQDNAI
+1665 DWQFISQSSQDNAI

-1684 SNLAYVIYTSGSTG
+1684 TNLAYVIYTSGSTG

-1704 ISHGAIASHCCIIQQ
+1704 IAHGAIANHCCIIQQ
-1719 AYELVQSDRVLQFAS
+1719 TYELVQSDRILQFAS

-1745 PTLIAGATLVL
+1745 PALLAGATLVL

-1794 KTKILDDANSQL
+1794 KTKILDANSQL

-1824 QQSPMSGVRL
+1824 QQSLMSGIRL

-1847 TLFEIPPQFSK
+1847 TLFEIPSQFSK
-1858 DTNQKKVPIGCPLP
+1858 DTNLKKVPIGCPLA
-1872 NKTVYILDEHLQP
+1872 NKNIYILDDHLQP
-1885 VPIGIAGE
+1885 VPIGVPGE
-1893 LHFGGVALA
+1893 LHIGGATLA

-1913 EKFIPNPFDKSK
+1913 EKFIPNPFEETGGSTSATLSDRRQDSAALA
-1925 VKSQKSKLYKTGD
+1925 SPRASAGGSRLYKTGD
-1938 LARYLPD
+1938 LARYLSD

-1964 IELGEIEAVL
+1964 IELGEIETVL
-1974 SEYPHL
+1974 SQYPHV
-1980 QTSCVIAREDIPGN
+1980 QASCVIAREDLPGN
-1994 KSLVTYIVSQKE
+1994 KSLVAYIVSQKE
-2006 QTLIINDLRCFL
+2006 QTPSVSELRSFL
-2018 KSKLPEYMVPSA
+2018 KEKLPEYMVPSA
-2030 IVILDALPLTPGGKI
+2030 IVILEALPLTPSGKV
-2045 DRRALPAPDLHSQLL
+2045 DRRALPAPDLHSQLS

-2069 NEELLTQIWAY
+2069 NEELLAQIWAH
-2080 VLKVEQVGIYDNF
+2080 VLKVEQVGINDNF

-2109 IRNIFKVELP
+2109 IRNIFKVELA
-2119 LRELFAAPTVAEL
+2119 LRELFAAPTVAQL

-2192 TVQVAALE
+2192 TLNVAALE

-2217 ITVDGKPTQIIQTES
+2217 ITVDGKPSQIIQTES
-2232 TWIVSVV
+2232 SWTVSIV

-2245 ITEQE
+2245 TLVLSDSCRAEPRQAEVSERE
-2250 IATEELAQQQAIQP
+2250 IATQQLAQQEAIQP
-2264 FNLANQALVR
+2264 FDLANQALVR
-2274 ATLVVQSETEHIL
+2274 ATLVVQSETEHVL
-2287 LMCMHH
+2287 LLCMHH

-2319 TSPLAPLPIQY
+2319 PSPLTPLPIQY

-2359 APALLSLPTDRPRPV
+2359 APALLSLPTDRPRPA

-2433 ANRDRTEIEG
+2433 ANRDRSEIEG

-2475 MQAYSHQNLPF
+2475 MEAYSHQNLPF

-2512 NAPMSQ
+2512 NAPISQ

-2544 QNTANGMVG
+2544 QNAATSTYLGSARHEPLSTSNGMVG

-2578 ESIITNPEQQI
+2578 EGIIANPEQQI
-2589 SQLPLLKE
+2589 SQLPLLSE

-2602 LLVEWNATQV
+2602 LLVDWNDTQA
-2612 DYPLHKCIPELFE
+2612 DYSLHKCIHQLFE

-2646 QELNNRANQLANHLR
+2646 HELNYRANQVAHYLQ
-2661 SLGVVADT
+2661 SLGVKPDA
-2669 LVGLCVERSLE
+2669 LIGLCVERSLE

-2701 YPTERLSFILEDT
+2701 YPSERLSFILEDT
-2714 QASVLLTQQSVLDRL
+2714 QASVLLTQQSLIDRL
-2729 PSNQAK
+2729 PPNQAK
-2735 LVCLDT
+2735 LHFGSGSIERSRDAQCRVCLDT

-2747 QCSQDNLISGVEA
+2747 QCSQDNLISNVQA
-2760 HNLVYIIYTSGST
+2760 HNLIYIIYTSGST
-2773 GQPKGIAMSHI
+2773 GQPKGIAMTQL

-2789 VLWHGENL
+2789 ILWHGENL

-2870 VGSEL
+2870 VSSEYS
-2875 VNNHLREIITSG
+2875 NTHLREIITSG

-2915 ESHLASSFILNNS
+2915 ESHLATSFILNNS

-2941 IANTQIYILDRFL
+2941 IANTQIYILDKLL

-2959 GVPGELYIA
+2959 GVPGELYIS

-2978 RRELTQEKFI
+2978 RTELTQEKFI
-2988 LNPFSDEPDSR
+2988 PNPFSDEPDSR

-3041 SQIGDVQASCAIAR
+3041 SQLGDVQASCAVVR
-3055 EDIPGNKYLAAYVVP
+3055 EDVPGNKYLAAYVVP
-3070 QKEQTL
+3070 QKEQTCTERLALSVAEVSRSTL
-3076 TVSVV
+3076 TASVV
-3081 RGFLKSKLPEY
+3081 RSFLKEKLPEY

-3117 PVPDLHSQ
+3117 PAPDLHSQ

-3132 ARNPIEEILSLI
+3132 PRNPIEEILSLI
-3144 WTQVLKVEL
+3144 WAQVLKVEL

-3189 LFAAPTVAQLSEHI
+3189 LFAAPTVAQLSQHI

-3223 NAELPLSFAQT
+3223 NAELPLSYAQQ
-3234 RLWFLEQLNP
+3234 RLWFLDQLNP
-3244 NSAFYNLLIAL
+3244 NSGFYNLLIAL

-3260 LNVAIL
+3260 LNVATL

-3276 HEALRTNFAIADGE
+3276 HEALRTNFAIVDGK

-3310 LPTSEQK
+3310 LPTLALSISTSLDGTEVVGAASASAEVSEQK
-3317 IASQQLAQQQAIQP
+3317 IASQQLAQQQALLP

-3372 QELAALYNAYFQG
+3372 QELAALYNAYSQG

-3424 KDSPALLSL
+3424 NDAPALLSL

-3438 RPAVQTF
+3438 RPSVQTF
-3445 AGAYQHFAISQE
+3445 AGAYQYFVLSEE
-3457 LTTKLTKLSQQEG
+3457 LTTKLTQLSQQQG

-3482 TLLHRYTGV
+3482 TLLHRYTGQS
-3491 ADILIGSPIANR
+3491 DILVGTPIANR

-3580 VPMSQV
+3580 VPMSEI

-3599 SATSKFDLTLAMENT
+3599 SATAKFDLTLAMENT
-3614 AAGLAGV
+3614 AAGLTGV
-3621 LEYNTALFDRSTIA
+3621 LEYNTDLFDSKTIE
-3635 RMADHF
+3635 RMAGHF
-3641 VTLLEAIV
+3641 VTLLEGIV
-3649 ANPQERISQL
+3649 ANPQQPISQL
-3659 PMLTAVEQQQLLV
+3659 PLLTAVEQQQLLID
-3672 EWNNTQVD
+3672 WNDTRVD
-3680 YPQDKCIHQLFEEQ
+3680 YPQNKCIHQLFEEQ
-3694 VELTPDAVAVVFEN
+3694 VERTPDAVAVVFEG

-3713 AELNSR
+3713 AQLNSR

-3726 LRSLGVK
+3726 LRSLGVG
-3733 ADVLV
+3733 ANELV

-3760 AYLPLDPE
+3760 AYVPLDPE
-3768 YPTERLHFILRDAQ
+3768 YPTERLHFILQDAQ
-3782 VSVLLTQQQL
+3782 VQVLLTQHSL
-3792 VDKLPPNQESIV
+3792 IEKLPANQTNLV

-3823 ASKASNLAYV
+3823 ANKASNLAYV

-3846 LVTHYALLNLVFW
+3846 LVTHDALLNLVFW
-3859 HNKAFEI
+3859 HQRTFEI

-3898 LLKPG
+3898 LVKPG

-3913 WLRSQNIT
+3913 WLQKQNIT

-3930 EQLLSLEWTENS
+3930 EQLLSLEWRENI

-3972 TENTVVTTSGIVVS
+3972 TENTVVTTSGIVV
-3986 DGVSDNI
+3986 DDERDHNI

-4010 EYLQPVPVGVP
+4010 EYLQLVPLGVP

-4036 NRPELTQEKFISN
+4036 NRSELTQEKFIPN
-4049 PFSDEPHSR
+4049 PFQEAAVRLLSAPLKASR
-4058 LYKTG
+4058 SPDGGSKLYKTG
-4063 DLSRYLLN
+4063 DLGRYLPDGN
-4071 GSIEYLGRIDNQV
+4071 IEYLGRIDNQV

-4097 AALNQN
+4097 ALLNQN
-4103 IHVQT
+4103 SDVQA
-4108 SCVIAREDIPGDTST
+4108 SCVIAREDIPTE
-4123 PLSTSKRLVAYVALH
+4123 KRLVAYVAPH
-4138 QHSTLAISELRHYLK
+4138 QHCTLAISELRHYLK
-4153 AKLPHYMMPQAFVVL
+4153 AKLPPYMMPQAFVML
-4168 EEMPLTP
+4168 EAMPLTP

-4187 DLDHELKD
+4187 DLHHQLKD
-4195 KYVAPRTPSEDMLA
+4195 KYVAPRTPVEELLA

-4235 LATQLVS
+4235 LATQLIS

-4288 LRDAELPLSY
+4288 SRDAELPLSY

-4319 IALRLVGSLNKTAL
+4319 IALRLVGSLKIAAL
-4333 EQSLEEIIHRHEA
+4333 EQSLQEIIHRHEA

-4352 TIDGKPSQIIQTE
+4352 TVDGKPSQIIQTE

-4379 ATEQEIATQQ
+4379 PTEQEIAAQQ

-4402 TQALVRATLVILS
+4402 TQALVRATLVVLS

-4467 ALWQRQWLQ
+4467 AIWQRQWLQ

-4510 TFAGANQQFELSI
+4510 TFAGATQQFELSI

-4557 QSDILVGTPIA
+4557 QEDILVGTPIA

-4601 LTRVRQMAMEAYSH
+4601 LNRVRQMAMEAYSH

-4649 LSEVEL
+4649 LSQVEL
-4655 TGLNVTSLP
+4655 AGLNVTSLP

-4725 LPMLTDVE
+4725 LPMLTTVE
-4733 QRQLFVG
+4733 QQQLFIQ

-4748 PEDLCIHQLFESQVE
+4748 PQDLCIHQLFESQCLS
-4763 HTPNAIAVVFENQQ
+4763 TPDAIAVIFENQQ
-4777 LTYGELNT
+4777 LTYQQLNT
-4785 QANQLAHYLQTV
+4785 QANQLAHYLQSL

-4850 SVLITEQKLLNS
+4850 SVLITEQKLLSS

-4871 VLDTESGMLTNQS
+4871 VLDTSEVLKNQS

-4930 FGLTSCDRVLQ
+4930 FGLNNCDRVLQ

-4948 VAAEEIFPTWLKGAT
+4948 VAAEEIFPTWYKGAT
-4963 VVLRPMQMFSD
+4963 VVLRPAQMFPD

-5002 AVSKSDATVPQSLR
+5002 AVSKSDATVPESLR

-5027 ETVTLWQQ
+5027 ETVTIWQQ
-5035 LVGDRVNCLNVYGPT
+5035 LVGARVNCLNVYGPT

-5086 DRHLQPVPIGVRGE
+5086 DRHLQPAPIGVKGE

-5125 NPFEQ
+5125 NPFEKAE
-5130 SGGRSQEEKDSSF
+5130 GR
-5143 FSPSPIASP
+5143 
-5152 QSLVPSPRLYKTG
+5152 RLYKTG

-5234 QIPPISEL
+5234 QIPTISEL
-5242 RQFLSNRLPLYMVPN
+5242 RQFLSNHLPLYMVPN

-5274 RRALPAPDLYSEF
+5274 RRALPIPDLYSEL
-5287 KDKYVAPRTPNEEM
+5287 KDKYVAPRTPIEEM

-5307 QVLKVEQVG
+5307 QVLKVELVG

-5338 RNIFKIELP
+5338 RNIFKVELP
-5347 LRSLFAA
+5347 LRGLFAA

-5360 AHLIGELQQQNL
+5360 AHLIGELQQQEL

-5421 LNVAALEES
+5421 LNVVALEES
-5430 LREIIYRH
+5430 LREIIHRH

-5449 GKASQVIQIQTN
+5449 GKASQVIQTQTN
-5461 WTISVV
+5461 WTVSVI

-5473 TSEKER
+5473 TSEQEK
-5479 ASQQLVQQQTI
+5479 ASQQLAQQQALL
-5490 QPFDLKSASLLRA
+5490 PFDLKNASLLRA
-5503 TLVVLN
+5503 TLIVLS

-5533 QELAALYNAYS
+5533 QELAVLYNAYS
-5544 QGQTSPLAPLPI
+5544 QGQPSSLTPLPI

-5592 SLPTDRT
+5592 SLPTDRP

-5613 ALSEELTSKLTQLSQ
+5613 ALSEELTTNLTQLSQ

-5647 RYTGVADIL
+5647 RYTGQSDIL
-5656 VGTPIANRNCS
+5656 VGTPIANRNRS

-5679 LVMRTDLSENPSF
+5679 LVMRTDLSGNPSF

-5711 LPFEMLVEVLQ
+5711 LPFEMLVEALQ
-5722 PQRNL
+5722 PERNL

-5738 FQNAPVS
+5738 FQNAPIS

-5760 NVSAKFDLTLAIANT
+5760 NVTAKFDLTLAIGNT
-5775 ATGLAGILEYNIDLF
+5775 ATGFAGVLEYNTDLF
-5790 DRSTIARMADH
+5790 DSTTIERMADH
-5801 FVTLLEAIVANPQE
+5801 FVTLLSAIVANPQE
-5815 RISQLPMLTTVEQQ
+5815 RISQLPLLTAVEQQ
-5829 QLLVE
+5829 LLFD
-5834 WNNTQVDYPQDK
+5834 WNDTGVDYPSDK

-5854 QVELTPDAVAVVFE
+5854 QAKRTPDAVAVVFE
-5868 NEQLTY
+5868 GEQLTY
-5874 AELNSRANQL
+5874 YELNSRANQL
-5884 AHYLRSLGVKA
+5884 AHYLRSLGVGA
-5895 DVLVGIC
+5895 NELVGIC

-5938 LRDAQVSVLLTQ
+5938 LQDAQVSVLLTQ
-5950 QQLVDKLPPNQES
+5950 HSLIEKLPANQTNL
-5963 IVCLDTDA
+5963 VCLDTDA
-5971 QVISLSSQE
+5971 QAISLSSQE
-5980 NLITASKASNLAYV
+5980 NLITANKASNLAYV

-6005 GVLVTHYALLNL
+6005 GVLVTHDALLNL
-6017 VFWHNKAFEITALD
+6017 VFWHQRTFEITALD

-6052 TAGASIYLL
+6052 TAGASIYLV
-6061 KPGIIASPVDLQDWL
+6061 KPGIIASPLDLQDWL
-6076 RSQNITISF
+6076 QKQNITISF

-6090 AEQLLSLEWTENSA
+6090 AEQLLSLEWRENTA

-6112 DKLHRYPSS
+6112 DKLHRYPSN

-6136 TVVTTSGIVVSDGVS
+6136 TVVTTSGIVVDDEVV

-6170 DEYLQPVPVGV
+6170 DEYLQLVPVGV
-6181 PGELHIG
+6181 SGELHIG

-6196 LNRPELTQEKFIS
+6196 LNRPELTQEKFIP
-6209 NPFSD
+6209 NPFTD

-6226 SRYLLNG
+6226 ARYLSDGN
-6233 SIEYL
+6233 IEFL

-6253 LGEIEAVLSQLP
+6253 LGEIEAAISQLP
-6265 EVQEVVVVAQ
+6265 EVREAVVVAR
-6275 EDQLNN
+6275 EDQPNN
-6281 KRLVAYVVPQQKNGN
+6281 KRLVAYVVSQQENGN
-6296 QKNHHPDNL
+6296 VKNNHSDNL

-6340 DHRALPTHE
+6340 DHRALPKHE
-6349 LNEAYYVMP
+6349 LTLLNEADYVMP
-6358 NTEAEKIIAAI
+6358 NTEAEKIIAGI

-6377 KVGLYDNFF
+6377 KVGIHDNFF
-6386 EIGGHSLIATQVIS
+6386 DLGGHSLIATQVIS

-6407 TSLPLRHIFESPTVS
+6407 TSLPLRYIFESPTIA

-6427 ILAQL
+6427 ISGEL
-6432 ETGSGLAVPAMATPR
+6432 ETGSGLAVPA
-6447 AGIAPVS
+6447 IAPVS
-6454 RDADIPL
+6454 RNADIPL

-6466 RLWFVNQLEGESGA
+6466 RLWFVNQLEGESSA
-6480 YTIDFTLRLLGNLN
+6480 YTIDFTLRLVGNLN

-6499 QAFAKIV
+6499 QAFAEIV

-6537 VDLQNLPDPW
+6537 VDLQNLPERW

-6566 GPVLRVKLWQVAEDE
+6566 GPVLRVKMWQVATDE
-6581 YVLLFAI
+6581 HVLLFAI

-6599 VLIGELSAYYRSFST
+6599 VLIGELSAYYRAFST
-6614 GSSVEL
+6614 GSSVDL

-6649 WKQHLTGAP
+6649 WKQQLTGAP

-6680 QLKLDA
+6680 QLQLDA

-6727 SPIANRNRIEIEE
+6727 SPIANRNRTEIEG

-6761 EALLAQVRKVTQ
+6761 EALLAQVRTVTQ

-6810 APSAPWDLPDL
+6810 APSSPWDLPDV

-6840 LWDAPEGLSG
+6840 LWDAPEGLGG

-6870 FVTLLTAI
+6870 FKTLLAAI
-6878 VANPQQPV
+6878 VDNPQQPV
-6886 ALMPLLTQQERHQLL
+6886 SLLPLLTQQERHQLL

-6913 DLCIHQLF
+6913 NQCIHQLF

-6936 ENEQLTYHEL
+6936 ENQQLTYYEL
-6946 NCRANQLAHY
+6946 NCRANQLAQY

-7018 QQHLFEKL
+7018 QQHLSDKL
-7026 PPNQA
+7026 PKNKV

-7039 WSEIAQNSQDNFS
+7039 WSEIAQNSQENFS

-7088 AQIKAFGV
+7088 AQIQTFGV

-7124 STLYLGTKDSLMPG
+7124 ATLYLGTKDSLMPG
-7138 APLIERLRDYGITH
+7138 TPLIERLRDYDITH
-7152 VILPPSALA
+7152 VTLPPSALA
-7161 VLPEE
+7161 VLPQEK
-7166 ELPALQTI
+7166 LPALQTI
-7174 IVAGEACSAEL
+7174 IVAGEACAAEL

-7190 VDRSFLNAYG
+7190 IGKNFFNAYG
-7200 PTEASVCATV
+7200 PTEASVCATI
-7210 AKCTPFDEKVT
+7210 AKCTPLDEKVT

-7238 QPVPIGVPGELHIGG
+7238 QPVPIGVPGELHIAG
-7253 VGLARGYLNRLELT
+7253 VGLARGYLNRLQLT
-7267 QEKFIPNPFEE
+7267 QEKFINNPFSDEPD
-7278 VGRSRLYKTGD
+7278 SRLYKTGD
-7289 LARYLPDGNIEYL
+7289 LARYLGDGNIEYL

-7326 QHPFIQEGVVVAI
+7326 QHPLVQEGVVVAI
-7339 DNTGDKQLT
+7339 DNTGDKQLA
-7348 AYLVPALKNKVLPQQ
+7348 AYLVPALKNQVLPQQ
-7363 VAQWQSEYV
+7363 LAQWQSEYV
-7372 SDWQTLYEQAYGQPQ
+7372 TDWQTLYEQAYGQPQ
-7387 ASIDDPT
+7387 VATDDPT

-7423 RILSLSPQQVLEIG
+7423 RILSLSPQRVLEIG

-7442 LLSRVAKHCK
+7442 LLSRVAPNCLE
-7452 YYWGCD
+7452 YWGCD
-7458 YSSAAI
+7458 YSSAAL
-7464 QHVEQVCKTVE
+7464 QHVEQICKTVE
-7475 GLENVRL
+7475 GLDNVRL
-7482 LHQMADDFTLIPKGE
+7482 LHQMADNFTLIPKGE

-7512 VEYLLQVIE
+7512 VEYLFQVLE
-7521 GAIAAIGKSGTLFVG
+7521 GAIATIGQKGTLFVG
-7536 DVRSKPLLEPYHAA
+7536 DVRSLPLLEPYHAA
-7550 VQLSQA
+7550 VQLSRSP
-7556 TEERTVEQWQQQV
+7556 EDRTVEQWQQQV
-7569 HSSVAAEEELVIDP
+7569 HQSVAAEEELVIDP
-7583 SFFIALQTQF
+7583 RFFIALQTRF

-7620 LHLGTDVQT
+7620 LHLATDVQT
-7629 KVVPWLNWQL
+7629 LALSGAEVTVVPWLNWQL

-7669 QQALQIC
+7669 QQALQIW
-7676 QWLENSPG
+7676 QWLEKSPS
-7684 VETVGQLRLLLA
+7684 VETVGQMRQLLA
-7696 KQPAAGINP
+7696 KQPEVGINP
-7705 EEFYQLGQHLGY
+7705 EEFYQLGQYLGY
-7717 TVHMSWWESSQDG
+7717 TAHLSWWGSSQDG
-7730 AFDVVFCRNQ
+7730 AFDVVLCRNQ
-7740 EQKAIAFWDNSKV
+7740 EQKVIAFWDNSTI

-7827 FVSPRTPIEAQLIQ
+7827 FVSPRTPIEAQLVQ

-7901 EVVSTAQDGQLSI
+7901 EVVSIAQDGQLSI
-7914 KKTQEDYEEGEL
+7914 TKMQEDYEEGEL